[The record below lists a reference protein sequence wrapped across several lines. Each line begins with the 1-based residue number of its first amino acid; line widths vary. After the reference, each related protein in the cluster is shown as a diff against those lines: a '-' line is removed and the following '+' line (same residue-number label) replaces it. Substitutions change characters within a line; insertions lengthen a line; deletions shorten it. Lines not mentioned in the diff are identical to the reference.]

1 MPGLYL
7 RLLPPR
13 PLPPLHPPAA
23 PGRTLLSV
31 PWLRA
36 ARGSPPFSTRD
47 AILRVPLNSETL
59 SMALGRLCGSRDG
72 SAGLWDWNQ
81 TWYTNSPRFTWCFEN
96 TVLAWIPC
104 AYLWICFPFYY
115 SYLRHKN
122 KGYIRMSHIFK
133 IKMVLG
139 FLLVIL
145 CFSNV
150 FFVMWEI
157 SQGIPRTP
165 AFFISP
171 AVLGI
176 TMILAMFLTQAERMM
191 GIRSSGIMLI
201 YWLLTFLSALV
212 IFSSKIQRGLE
223 RGFLEDFFHHVATYL
238 YVSLVLGELVLFCLV
253 DHPPFFSKAVNC
265 SNQCPEASSSF
276 LSKITYWWFSGL
288 VWKGCRQSL
297 GVDDLWSVRKKD
309 SSEEIVAWAEKEWKK
324 YNKRMKQKM
333 ESATFKK
340 SQKTETDTAEA
351 EETEVLLQSE
361 HSQSGPLL
369 QAFWSM
375 FGTYFLLS
383 TLCLV
388 ICDVFLFSIP
398 KILSLFL
405 EFIEDQEAP
414 SWHGYFYA
422 FVLVLLACL
431 QTLFEQRYMYMCL
444 VLGLRLKTAVTGL
457 VYRKILIMSS
467 ASRKTVTVGEIVNL
481 VSVDVQKL
489 MDLIIYF
496 NGTWLAPIRIIICF
510 VFLWQLLGPSALA
523 SIAVFLFLLPLNFM
537 ITKRRSHFQE
547 AQMKHKDER
556 AKLTNAILS
565 DIKVIKLYG
574 WEKTFMEKV
583 HAIRRQELQALK
595 RSQILFSASLA
606 SFHSSTFLIAFVM
619 FAVYTLVDNT
629 HVLDAQKAF
638 VSLTLINILNT
649 AHSFLP
655 FSINAAVQ
663 AKVSLK
669 RLAAFLNL
677 EELNPESSNRNTSDC
692 VPASIIIRNGTFC
705 WSKDTSPCLR
715 RIDLTVPQGSLLAV
729 VGQVGAG
736 KSSLLSALLGDL
748 EKMDGFVTMKGT
760 AAYVPQQAWIQ
771 NASVEDN
778 ILFGKKM
785 DETWFNRVVDA
796 CALQP
801 DLESFPAGQK
811 SEIGEKGINISGGQ
825 KQRVSLARAVYQ
837 RSSIYLLDDPLSA
850 VDAHVGQH
858 IFEHVLGPNGLL
870 KDKTRVLVTHM
881 ISVLHQVDN
890 IVVLVNGMIAEIGS
904 YQELSQRNGAFA
916 EFLQSHN
923 TAEEKACSGFPATG
937 GIRDT
942 VTSRNN
948 PSGDKLLSDNS
959 VKSPAMGR
967 ETIPISQGCTTAEV
981 TEGRLTRGEKTQ
993 RGRVNT
999 SVYAAYLRAA
1009 GLPLCAYIIL
1019 LFTCQQV
1026 LSFFR
1031 GYWLSVWTED
1041 PVHNGTQQYTELR
1054 VGVFGALGV
1063 IQAVVRFVSTAAVF
1077 LGGMSA
1083 SHKLFLQLLRNVARS
1098 PTVFFEETPIGNL
1111 LNRFSKEMDAID
1123 SIIPDKLK
1131 SLLGFL
1137 FNLLEIYLVII
1148 VATPKAAIAIVPLT
1162 AFYAVF
1168 QHFYVTT
1175 SCQLRRLEA
1184 ASRSP
1189 IYSHIS
1195 ETFHGSS
1202 VIRAYK
1208 DQERFI
1214 TKSNSLVDENLRI
1227 CFPGAVADRW
1237 LATNLEFLGNGVVLF
1252 AALFAAIGRTHL
1264 SPGTAGFSIS
1274 YALQITGVLNWMVRS
1289 WTEIENNIVSVER
1302 VSEYSR
1308 TPKEAPWTLNNKLQ
1322 GQVWLTEGRIEFRN
1336 YSLRYRPNLELALK
1350 HINLT
1355 INGKEKIGITG
1366 RTGAGKSTLAA
1377 GLLRLVEAAE
1387 GAILIDGQD
1396 IAQLGLH
1403 DLRMKITV
1411 IPQDPV
1417 LFSGTLRMNLD
1428 PLNQYTD
1435 ADIWTALELTQL
1447 KNFVADLP
1455 EQLEYKC
1462 TDQGEN
1468 LSTGQKQ
1475 LVCLARALLQKAK
1488 VLILDEATAAIDTET
1503 DLQIQSALR
1512 TQFKESTVLTIAH
1525 RINTIMDCDRILVLE
1540 NGQIAEFDT
1549 PKQLIAQKGLFYKL
1563 MEESGL
1569 V

>member
-1 MPGLYL
+1 ACLKYL
-7 RLLPPR
+7 SDPD
-13 PLPPLHPPAA
+13 
-23 PGRTLLSV
+23 S
-31 PWLRA
+31 
-36 ARGSPPFSTRD
+36 
-47 AILRVPLNSETL
+47 SEPC
-59 SMALGRLCGSRDG
+59 SC
-72 SAGLWDWNQ
+72 
-81 TWYTNSPRFTWCFEN
+81 
-96 TVLAWIPC
+96 TVVAWIPC
-104 AYLWICFPFYY
+104 AYLWISFPFYY
-115 SYLRHKN
+115 MYLRYKN
-122 KGYIRMSHIFK
+122 KSYIRMSHIFK
-133 IKMVLG
+133 TKMVLG
-139 FLLVIL
+139 FLLVML

-150 FFVMWEI
+150 FFVLWEI

-176 TMILAMFLTQAERMM
+176 TMILAMFLTQVERMM
-191 GIRSSGIMLI
+191 GIQSSGILLI
-201 YWLLTFLSALV
+201 YWLLSFLSAV
-212 IFSSKIQRGLE
+212 VMFSSKIQHGLE
-223 RGFLEDFFHHVATYL
+223 RGFLEDPFHHVATYL
-238 YVSLVLGELVLFCLV
+238 YVSLVFGELVLFCLV
-253 DHPPFFSKAVNC
+253 DHPPFFSKAVNDPV
-265 SNQCPEASSSF
+265 S
-276 LSKITYWWFSGL
+276 IML
-288 VWKGCRQSL
+288 VWKGYQRSL
-297 GVDDLWSVRKKD
+297 GVDDLWSVRKED
-309 SSEEIVAWAEKEWKK
+309 SSEEIVTWAEKEWKK
-324 YNKRMKQKM
+324 YHKSVSWIQIQKNPWY
-333 ESATFKK
+333 FCI
-340 SQKTETDTAEA
+340 
-351 EETEVLLQSE
+351 
-361 HSQSGPLL
+361 SGISSVRHGFINIL
-369 QAFWSM
+369 
-375 FGTYFLLS
+375 LLS
-383 TLCLV
+383 C
-388 ICDVFLFSIP
+388 
-398 KILSLFL
+398 SLFL

-422 FVLVLLACL
+422 FIMVLLACL
-431 QTLFEQRYMYMCL
+431 QTMFEQRYMYMCL
-444 VLGLRLKTAVTGL
+444 VLGLKLKTVVTGL
-457 VYRKILIMSS
+457 VYRKILIMSN
-467 ASRKTVTVGEIVNL
+467 ASRKAVTVGEIVNL
-481 VSVDVQKL
+481 ISVDVQKL

-510 VFLWQLLGPSALA
+510 VFLWQLLGPSALT

-537 ITKRRSHFQE
+537 ITKKRSHFQVHF
-547 AQMKHKDER
+547 MKHKDER

-583 HAIRRQELQALK
+583 LGIRKQELKALK
-595 RSQILFSASLA
+595 RSQILFSHMVCFFFAP
-606 SFHSSTFLIAFVM
+606 FQIAFVM

-629 HVLDAQKAF
+629 HILDAQKAF

-649 AHSFLP
+649 AHSFLDVSILLNFISVL
-655 FSINAAVQ
+655 FSPYILVQ
-663 AKVSLK
+663 A
-669 RLAAFLNL
+669 
-677 EELNPESSNRNTSDC
+677 
-692 VPASIIIRNGTFC
+692 SITIRNGTFC
-705 WSKDTSPCLR
+705 WSKETSPCLR
-715 RIDLTVPQGSLLAV
+715 RIDLTVPQGSLIAI

-736 KSSLLSALLGDL
+736 KSSLLSALLGEL
-748 EKMDGFVTMKGT
+748 EQTDGCMTMKGT

-778 ILFGKKM
+778 ILFGNEM
-785 DETWFNRVVDA
+785 DEAWFNSVVDA

-825 KQRVSLARAVYQ
+825 KQRVNLARAVYQ
-837 RSSIYLLDDPLSA
+837 KASIYLLDDPLSA

-870 KDKTRVLVTHM
+870 RNKTRVLVTHT
-881 ISVLHQVDN
+881 IGILHQVDN
-890 IVVLVNGMIAEIGS
+890 IVVLVDGMISEIGS
-904 YQELSQRNGAFA
+904 YQELLQRNGAFA
-916 EFLQSHN
+916 EFLHSHS
-923 TAEEKACSGFPATG
+923 TAEEKACSGFPG
-937 GIRDT
+937 
-942 VTSRNN
+942 NL
-948 PSGDKLLSDNS
+948 DKLELFFPDLSVACFLN
-959 VKSPAMGR
+959 
-967 ETIPISQGCTTAEV
+967 
-981 TEGRLTRGEKTQ
+981 
-993 RGRVNT
+993 VNT
-999 SVYAAYLRAA
+999 SIYAAYLKAT
-1009 GLPLCAYIIL
+1009 GIPLCVYIVL
-1019 LFTCQQV
+1019 LFMCQQA

-1031 GYWLSVWTED
+1031 GYWLSMWTND
-1041 PVHNGTQQYTELR
+1041 PVYNGTQQHTELR

-1063 IQAVVRFVSTAAVF
+1063 IQAVCRFVSTAAVL
-1077 LGGMSA
+1077 LGGVIA
-1083 SHKLFLQLLRNVARS
+1083 SHKLFLQLLRNVGRS
-1098 PTVFFEETPIGNL
+1098 PMVFFEQTPIGNL

-1148 VATPKAAIAIVPLT
+1148 VATPKAAMAIVPLT
-1162 AFYAVF
+1162 VFYA
-1168 QHFYVTT
+1168 HFYVIT
-1175 SCQLRRLEA
+1175 SCQLRRMEA

-1214 TKSNSLVDENLRI
+1214 LKSNFLVDENQRI
-1227 CFPGAVADRW
+1227 CFAGAVADRW
-1237 LATNLEFLGNGVVLF
+1237 LATNLEFLGNSIVLF
-1252 AALFAAIGRTHL
+1252 AALFATVGRNHL

-1302 VSEYSR
+1302 VKEYSR
-1308 TPKEAPWTLNNKLQ
+1308 TPKEAPWTLNGKLQ

-1350 HINLT
+1350 CINLT

-1366 RTGAGKSTLAA
+1366 RTGAGKSTLAV

-1403 DLRMKITV
+1403 DLRTKITV

-1455 EQLEYKC
+1455 DQLEYKC
-1462 TDQGEN
+1462 TDRGEN
-1468 LSTGQKQ
+1468 LSAGQKQ

-1488 VLILDEATAAIDTET
+1488 VLILDEATAAVDLET

-1525 RINTIMDCDRILVLE
+1525 RINTIMDCDRILVLD
-1540 NGQIAEFDT
+1540 NGQISEFDT
-1549 PKQLIAQKGLFYKL
+1549 PEQLIAQKGLFYRL

-1569 V
+1569 A

>member
-1 MPGLYL
+1 
-7 RLLPPR
+7 
-13 PLPPLHPPAA
+13 
-23 PGRTLLSV
+23 
-31 PWLRA
+31 
-36 ARGSPPFSTRD
+36 
-47 AILRVPLNSETL
+47 
-59 SMALGRLCGSRDG
+59 
-72 SAGLWDWNQ
+72 DWNQ
-81 TWYTNSPRFTWCFEN
+81 TWYTNTPRFTWCFES
-96 TVLAWIPC
+96 TVIAWIPC
-104 AYLWICFPFYY
+104 VYLWICFPFYY
-115 SYLRHKN
+115 LYLRHKN
-122 KGYIRMSHIFK
+122 KGYIRMSYIFK
-133 IKMVLG
+133 TKMVLG
-139 FLLVIL
+139 FILVIL

-150 FFVMWEI
+150 FFVLWEI
-157 SQGIPRTP
+157 NQRIPRAP

-171 AVLGI
+171 AVVGI
-176 TMILAMFLTQAERMM
+176 TMILALFLTQEERMM
-191 GIRSSGIMLI
+191 GIQSSGILLI
-201 YWLLTFLSALV
+201 YWLLSFMAAV
-212 IFSSKIQRGLE
+212 VMFISKVQRALE
-223 RGFLEDFFHHVATYL
+223 RGFLEDYFRHVTTYL
-238 YVSLVLGELVLFCLV
+238 YASLVLGELVLFCLV
-253 DHPPFFSKAVNC
+253 DHPPFFSKATNNP
-265 SNQCPEASSSF
+265 NQCPEASSSF

-297 GVDDLWSVRKKD
+297 GMDDLWPVRKED
-309 SSEEIVAWAEKEWKK
+309 SSEELVACAQREWKK
-324 YNKRMKQKM
+324 CHSRTQQKV

-340 SQKTETDTAEA
+340 SQKSETGMVEA

-369 QAFWSM
+369 KVFWSM

-383 TLCLV
+383 TVCLV

-398 KILSLFL
+398 KLLSLFL

-422 FVLVLLACL
+422 FTMFLLACV

-457 VYRKILIMSS
+457 VYRKILVMSN
-467 ASRKTVTVGEIVNL
+467 ASRKAATVGEIVNL

-510 VFLWQLLGPSALA
+510 VFLWQLLGPSALT
-523 SIAVFLFLLPLNFM
+523 SIAVFLFLLPLNFI
-537 ITKRRSHFQE
+537 ITKKRSQFQE
-547 AQMKHKDER
+547 TQMKHKDER

-574 WEKTFMEKV
+574 WEKTFMDKV
-583 HAIRRQELQALK
+583 LGIRKQELQALK

-619 FAVYTLVDNT
+619 FAVYTLVNNT

-655 FSINAAVQ
+655 FSINAVVQ
-663 AKVSLK
+663 AKVSLN

-677 EELNPESSNRNTSDC
+677 EELNPESSSRKTSDC
-692 VPASIIIRNGTFC
+692 VQASITIRNGTFR
-705 WSKDTSPCLR
+705 WSKETSPCLR

-736 KSSLLSALLGDL
+736 KSSLLSALLGEL
-748 EKMDGFVTMKGT
+748 EKMDGCMTMKGT

-778 ILFGKKM
+778 ILFGKEM
-785 DETWFNRVVDA
+785 NETWFNRVIDA

-801 DLESFPAGQK
+801 DLESFPAGRK

-825 KQRVSLARAVYQ
+825 KQRVNLARAVYQ
-837 RSSIYLLDDPLSA
+837 VASIYLLDDPLSA

-870 KDKTRVLVTHM
+870 KDKTRVLVTHT
-881 ISVLHQVDN
+881 INILPQVDN
-890 IVVLVNGMIAEIGS
+890 IVFLVDGMISEIGS
-904 YQELSQRNGAFA
+904 YQELLQRNGAFA
-916 EFLQSHN
+916 EFLHSHI
-923 TAEEKACSGFPATG
+923 TAEEKAGTGFPGSSSPREAQYEPDWDLLTSADQQLLKQAVSRIHDSSHSHQEQMKTTAQHEESPIG
-937 GIRDT
+937 SCYCVPA
-942 VTSRNN
+942 VTSAYCNN
-948 PSGDKLLSDNS
+948 IHQLIVIN
-959 VKSPAMGR
+959 
-967 ETIPISQGCTTAEV
+967 
-981 TEGRLTRGEKTQ
+981 
-993 RGRVNT
+993 
-999 SVYAAYLRAA
+999 YLKAT
-1009 GLPLCAYIIL
+1009 GLPLWVYIIL
-1019 LFTCQQV
+1019 LFTCQQAV
-1026 LSFFR
+1026 SFSR
-1031 GYWLSVWTED
+1031 GYWLSMWTDD
-1041 PVHNGTQQYTELR
+1041 PVHNGTQQHTELR

-1063 IQAVVRFVSTAAVF
+1063 IQALSRFASTAAVL
-1077 LGGMSA
+1077 LGGVLA
-1083 SHKLFLQLLRNVARS
+1083 SHKLFLQLLRNVVRS
-1098 PTVFFEETPIGNL
+1098 PMVFFEQTPIGNL
-1111 LNRFSKEMDAID
+1111 LNRFSRDMDAID
-1123 SIIPDKLK
+1123 SVIPDKLK

-1148 VATPKAAIAIVPLT
+1148 VATPRAAMAIVPLT
-1162 AFYAVF
+1162 VLYAAF
-1168 QHFYVTT
+1168 QHFYVIT
-1175 SCQLRRLEA
+1175 SCQLRRIEA
-1184 ASRSP
+1184 ARRSP

-1195 ETFHGSS
+1195 ETFQGSS

-1214 TKSNSLVDENLRI
+1214 LKSNFLVDENQCI

-1237 LATNLEFLGNGVVLF
+1237 LATNLEFLGNGIVLF
-1252 AALFAAIGRTHL
+1252 AALFATMGRTHL
-1264 SPGTAGFSIS
+1264 SPGAAGFSIS

-1302 VSEYSR
+1302 VREYLR
-1308 TPKEAPWTLNNKLQ
+1308 TPKEAPWTLDGKLHSQ
-1322 GQVWLTEGRIEFRN
+1322 GWLTEGRIEFRN
-1336 YSLRYRPNLELALK
+1336 YSLRYRPDLELALK
-1350 HINLT
+1350 NINLT
-1355 INGKEKIGITG
+1355 INGQEKIGITG
-1366 RTGAGKSTLAA
+1366 RTGAGKSTLAV

-1387 GAILIDGQD
+1387 GAILIDGVD
-1396 IAQLGLH
+1396 ITQLGLH
-1403 DLRMKITV
+1403 DLRTKITV

-1417 LFSGTLRMNLD
+1417 LFSGSLRMNLD
-1428 PLNQYTD
+1428 PLNRYTD

-1455 EQLEYKC
+1455 DQLEYKC

-1488 VLILDEATAAIDTET
+1488 ILILDEATGAVDLET
-1503 DLQIQSALR
+1503 DLQIQSTLKM
-1512 TQFKESTVLTIAH
+1512 QFKDSTVLTIAH
-1525 RINTIMDCDRILVLE
+1525 RINTVMDCDRILVLE

-1549 PKQLIAQKGLFYKL
+1549 LEHLIAQKGLFYRL

-1569 V
+1569 

>member
-1 MPGLYL
+1 
-7 RLLPPR
+7 
-13 PLPPLHPPAA
+13 
-23 PGRTLLSV
+23 
-31 PWLRA
+31 
-36 ARGSPPFSTRD
+36 
-47 AILRVPLNSETL
+47 
-59 SMALGRLCGSRDG
+59 
-72 SAGLWDWNQ
+72 DWNQ
-81 TWYTNSPRFTWCFEN
+81 TWYANTPRFTWCFES
-96 TVLAWIPC
+96 TVIAWIPC

-115 SYLRHKN
+115 LYLRHKN

-133 IKMVLG
+133 TKMVLG
-139 FLLVIL
+139 FILVIL

-150 FFVMWEI
+150 FFVLWEI
-157 SQGIPRTP
+157 SQGIPRAP
-165 AFFISP
+165 AFFVSP
-171 AVLGI
+171 AVVGI
-176 TMILAMFLTQAERMM
+176 TMILAMFLTQVERMM
-191 GIRSSGIMLI
+191 GIQSSGVMLI
-201 YWLLTFLSALV
+201 YWLLSFMAAV
-212 IFSSKIQRGLE
+212 VMFSSKVQHALE
-223 RGFLEDFFHHVATYL
+223 RGFQEDHFHHVTTYL
-238 YVSLVLGELVLFCLV
+238 YASLVLGELVLFCLV
-253 DHPPFFSKAVNC
+253 DHPPFFSKAVNNP
-265 SNQCPEASSSF
+265 NQCPESSSSF
-276 LSKITYWWFSGL
+276 LSKITYWWLSGL
-288 VWKGCRQSL
+288 VWKGCQQSL
-297 GVDDLWSVRKKD
+297 GVDDLWSVRKED
-309 SSEEIVAWAEKEWKK
+309 SSEEIVAWAEREWKK
-324 YNKRMKQKM
+324 CHSRTQQKI

-340 SQKTETDTAEA
+340 GQKSKTGTAEA

-369 QAFWSM
+369 KAFWSM

-383 TLCLV
+383 TVCLV

-398 KILSLFL
+398 RLLSLFL

-422 FVLVLLACL
+422 FTMFILACL

-457 VYRKILIMSS
+457 VYRKILVMSN
-467 ASRKTVTVGEIVNL
+467 ASRKAATVGEIVNL

-510 VFLWQLLGPSALA
+510 VFLWQLLGPSALT
-523 SIAVFLFLLPLNFM
+523 SIAVFLFLLPLNFV
-537 ITKRRSHFQE
+537 ITKKRSQFQE
-547 AQMKHKDER
+547 TQMTHKDER
-556 AKLTNAILS
+556 AKLTNAVLS
-565 DIKVIKLYG
+565 NIKVIKLYG
-574 WEKTFMEKV
+574 WEKSFMEKV
-583 HAIRRQELQALK
+583 IGIRKQELQALK

-663 AKVSLK
+663 AKVSLN

-677 EELNPESSNRNTSDC
+677 KELNPESWSRNTSNC
-692 VPASIIIRNGTFC
+692 VQASITIRNGTFC
-705 WSKDTSPCLR
+705 WSKETSPCLR

-729 VGQVGAG
+729 VGRVGAG
-736 KSSLLSALLGDL
+736 KSSLLSALLGEL
-748 EKMDGFVTMKGT
+748 EKTDGCVTMRDT

-778 ILFGKKM
+778 ILFGKEM
-785 DETWFNRVVDA
+785 DETWFNRVIDA

-825 KQRVSLARAVYQ
+825 KQRVNLARAVYQ
-837 RSSIYLLDDPLSA
+837 KASIYLLDDPLSA

-870 KDKTRVLVTHM
+870 KDKTRVLVTHTTT
-881 ISVLHQVDN
+881 ILPQVDN
-890 IVVLVNGMIAEIGS
+890 IVFLVDGMISEIGS
-904 YQELSQRNGAFA
+904 YEELLQRNEAFA
-916 EFLQSHN
+916 EFLHSHIA
-923 TAEEKACSGFPATG
+923 AEEKAGTGFPAIG
-937 GIRDT
+937 DT
-942 VTSRNN
+942 KGTIISRNGQ
-948 PSGDKLLSDNS
+948 PQEQLFSDNS
-959 VKSPAMGR
+959 VKSSAMGR
-967 ETIPISQGCTTAEV
+967 DTIPISPDCTTAAA
-981 TEGRLTRGEKTQ
+981 TKGRLTKGEKTQ
-993 RGRVNT
+993 HSRVNT
-999 SVYAAYLRAA
+999 SIYAAYLKAA

-1019 LFTCQQV
+1019 LFTCQQAV
-1026 LSFFR
+1026 SFSR
-1031 GYWLSVWTED
+1031 GYWLSVWTDD
-1041 PVHNGTQQYTELR
+1041 PVYNGTQQHPELR

-1063 IQAVVRFVSTAAVF
+1063 VQALGRFVSTAAVL
-1077 LGGMSA
+1077 LGGVLA

-1098 PTVFFEETPIGNL
+1098 PMVFFEQTPIGNL
-1111 LNRFSKEMDAID
+1111 LNRFSREMDAID
-1123 SIIPDKLK
+1123 SVIPDKLK

-1137 FNLLEIYLVII
+1137 FNMLEIYLVII
-1148 VATPKAAIAIVPLT
+1148 VATPRAAMAIVPLT
-1162 AFYAVF
+1162 VLYAAF
-1168 QHFYVTT
+1168 QHFYVVT
-1175 SCQLRRLEA
+1175 SCQLRRIEA

-1195 ETFHGSS
+1195 ETFQGSS

-1208 DQERFI
+1208 DQQRFI
-1214 TKSNSLVDENLRI
+1214 LKSNFLVDENQRI

-1237 LATNLEFLGNGVVLF
+1237 LATNLEFLGNGIVLF
-1252 AALFAAIGRTHL
+1252 AALFVAMGRTHL

-1302 VSEYSR
+1302 VREYLR
-1308 TPKEAPWTLNNKLQ
+1308 TPKEAPWTQNGKLQ

-1336 YSLRYRPNLELALK
+1336 YSLRYRPNLEFALK
-1350 HINLT
+1350 HVNLT
-1355 INGKEKIGITG
+1355 INGQEKVGITG
-1366 RTGAGKSTLAA
+1366 RTGAGKSTLAV

-1387 GAILIDGQD
+1387 GAILIDGLD

-1403 DLRMKITV
+1403 ELRTKITV

-1417 LFSGTLRMNLD
+1417 LFSGSLRMNLD

-1447 KNFVADLP
+1447 KSFVADLP
-1455 EQLEYKC
+1455 DQLEYQC

-1475 LVCLARALLQKAK
+1475 LVCLARAVLRKAK
-1488 VLILDEATAAIDTET
+1488 ILILDEATAAVDLET
-1503 DLQIQSALR
+1503 DLQIQSTLR
-1512 TQFKESTVLTIAH
+1512 TQFKYSTVLTIAH

-1540 NGQIAEFDT
+1540 DGQIAEFDT
-1549 PKQLIAQKGLFYKL
+1549 LEHLIAQKGLFYRL

-1569 V
+1569 A

>member
-1 MPGLYL
+1 M
-7 RLLPPR
+7 
-13 PLPPLHPPAA
+13 AA
-23 PGRTLLSV
+23 GG
-31 PWLRA
+31 W
-36 ARGSPPFSTRD
+36 
-47 AILRVPLNSETL
+47 
-59 SMALGRLCGSRDG
+59 LCGSPEG
-72 SAGLWDWNQ
+72 SGGLGDWNQ
-81 TWYTNSPRFTWCFEN
+81 TWYAKTPRFTWCFEK
-96 TVLAWIPC
+96 TVIAWIPC
-104 AYLWICFPFYY
+104 AYLWISFPFYY
-115 SYLRHKN
+115 LYLRYKN

-133 IKMVLG
+133 TKMVLG
-139 FLLVIL
+139 FLLVVL

-150 FFVMWEI
+150 FFVLWEI
-157 SQGIPRTP
+157 NQGIARTP

-176 TMILAMFLTQAERMM
+176 TMILALFLTQAERMM
-191 GIRSSGIMLI
+191 GIQSSGILLI
-201 YWLLTFLSALV
+201 YWLLSFLSAV
-212 IFSSKIQRGLE
+212 VMFSSKIQHGLE
-223 RGFLEDFFHHVATYL
+223 RGFLEDPFHHVATYL

-253 DHPPFFSKAVNC
+253 DHPPFFSKAVNDP
-265 SNQCPEASSSF
+265 NQCPEASSSF
-276 LSKITYWWFSGL
+276 LSKITYWWLSGL
-288 VWKGCRQSL
+288 VWKGCQRSL
-297 GVDDLWSVRKKD
+297 GMGDLWSVRKED
-309 SSEEIVAWAEKEWKK
+309 SSEEIVTWAEKEWKK
-324 YNKRMKQKM
+324 YHSRTKQNK

-340 SQKTETDTAEA
+340 GQKSETGITEA

-361 HSQSGPLL
+361 YSQSRPLL
-369 QAFWSM
+369 KAFWSM
-375 FGTYFLLS
+375 FGTYFLLG

-398 KILSLFL
+398 KTLSLFL

-414 SWHGYFYA
+414 VWHGYFYA
-422 FVLVLLACL
+422 FIMVLLACL

-457 VYRKILIMSS
+457 VYRKILMMSN
-467 ASRKTVTVGEIVNL
+467 ASRKAVTVGKIVNL

-510 VFLWQLLGPSALA
+510 VFLWQLLGPSALT

-537 ITKRRSHFQE
+537 ITKKRSHFQE

-583 HAIRRQELQALK
+583 LGIRKQELQALK

-606 SFHSSTFLIAFVM
+606 SFNSSTFLIAFVM

-655 FSINAAVQ
+655 FSINAVVQ
-663 AKVSLK
+663 AKVSLN

-677 EELNPESSNRNTSDC
+677 EELNPESSKRNTSDC
-692 VPASIIIRNGTFC
+692 VHASITIRNGTFC
-705 WSKDTSPCLR
+705 WSKETSPCLR
-715 RIDLTVPQGSLLAV
+715 RIDLTVPQGSLLAI
-729 VGQVGAG
+729 VGPVGAG
-736 KSSLLSALLGDL
+736 KSSLLSALLGEL
-748 EKMDGFVTMKGT
+748 EQMDGCVTMKGT

-778 ILFGKKM
+778 ILFGNEM
-785 DETWFNRVVDA
+785 DEAWFNSVVDA

-825 KQRVSLARAVYQ
+825 KQRVNLARAVYQ
-837 RSSIYLLDDPLSA
+837 KASIYLLDDPLSA

-870 KDKTRVLVTHM
+870 KDKTRVLVTHT
-881 ISVLHQVDN
+881 IGILHQVDN
-890 IVVLVNGMIAEIGS
+890 IVVLVDGMISEIGS
-904 YQELSQRNGAFA
+904 YQELLQRNGAFA
-916 EFLQSHN
+916 EFLHSHV
-923 TAEEKACSGFPATG
+923 TAEEKACSGFPAIGDTSS
-937 GIRDT
+937 T
-942 VTSRNN
+942 VTSRTC
-948 PSGDKLLSDNS
+948 PSQENFFSNNS
-959 VKSPAMGR
+959 VKSSAMGK
-967 ETIPISQGCTTAEV
+967 ETTPVSQDCTAA
-981 TEGRLTRGEKTQ
+981 TEGRLTMEEKTQ
-993 RGRVNT
+993 HGRVNT
-999 SVYAAYLRAA
+999 SIYAAYLKAT
-1009 GLPLCAYIIL
+1009 GIPLCVYIVL
-1019 LFTCQQV
+1019 LFTCQQA

-1031 GYWLSVWTED
+1031 GYWLSMWTND
-1041 PVHNGTQQYTELR
+1041 PVYNGTQQHTELR

-1063 IQAVVRFVSTAAVF
+1063 IQAISRFVSTAAVL
-1077 LGGMSA
+1077 LGGVIA
-1083 SHKLFLQLLRNVARS
+1083 SHKLFLQLLRNTGRS
-1098 PTVFFEETPIGNL
+1098 PMVFFDQTPIGNL
-1111 LNRFSKEMDAID
+1111 LNRFSKEIDAID

-1148 VATPKAAIAIVPLT
+1148 VATPKTATAIVPLT
-1162 AFYAVF
+1162 IFYAVF
-1168 QHFYVTT
+1168 QHFYVIT

-1202 VIRAYK
+1202 VIRAYE

-1214 TKSNSLVDENLRI
+1214 LKSNFLVDENQRI
-1227 CFPGAVADRW
+1227 CFAGAVADRW
-1237 LATNLEFLGNGVVLF
+1237 LATNLEFLGNGIVLF
-1252 AALFAAIGRTHL
+1252 AALFATVGRKHL

-1302 VSEYSR
+1302 VREYSR
-1308 TPKEAPWTLNNKLQ
+1308 TPKEAPWTLNGRLQ
-1322 GQVWLTEGRIEFRN
+1322 DQVWLTEGRIEFRN

-1350 HINLT
+1350 CINLT

-1366 RTGAGKSTLAA
+1366 RTGAGKSTLAV

-1396 IAQLGLH
+1396 ITQLGLH
-1403 DLRMKITV
+1403 DLRTKITV
-1411 IPQDPV
+1411 IPQE
-1417 LFSGTLRMNLD
+1417 LFVSLCSGSRFVF
-1428 PLNQYTD
+1428 
-1435 ADIWTALELTQL
+1435 WHS
-1447 KNFVADLP
+1447 KN
-1455 EQLEYKC
+1455 
-1462 TDQGEN
+1462 
-1468 LSTGQKQ
+1468 
-1475 LVCLARALLQKAK
+1475 
-1488 VLILDEATAAIDTET
+1488 
-1503 DLQIQSALR
+1503 
-1512 TQFKESTVLTIAH
+1512 ES
-1525 RINTIMDCDRILVLE
+1525 
-1540 NGQIAEFDT
+1540 
-1549 PKQLIAQKGLFYKL
+1549 
-1563 MEESGL
+1563 
-1569 V
+1569 

>member
-1 MPGLYL
+1 
-7 RLLPPR
+7 
-13 PLPPLHPPAA
+13 
-23 PGRTLLSV
+23 
-31 PWLRA
+31 
-36 ARGSPPFSTRD
+36 
-47 AILRVPLNSETL
+47 
-59 SMALGRLCGSRDG
+59 
-72 SAGLWDWNQ
+72 DWNQ
-81 TWYTNSPRFTWCFEN
+81 TWYTKTPRFTWCFEN
-96 TVLAWIPC
+96 TVIAWVPC

-115 SYLRHKN
+115 LYLRHKN
-122 KGYIRMSHIFK
+122 RGYIRMSHIFK
-133 IKMVLG
+133 TKMVLG

-150 FFVMWEI
+150 FFVLWEI

-176 TMILAMFLTQAERMM
+176 TMILAMFLTQVERMM
-191 GIRSSGIMLI
+191 GIQSSGILLI
-201 YWLLTFLSALV
+201 YWLLSFLSAV
-212 IFSSKIQRGLE
+212 MMFSSKIQYGLE
-223 RGFLEDFFHHVATYL
+223 RGFLEDPFHHVATYL
-238 YVSLVLGELVLFCLV
+238 YASLVLGELVLFCLV
-253 DHPPFFSKAVNC
+253 DHPPFFSKAVNNP
-265 SNQCPEASSSF
+265 NQCPEASSSF

-288 VWKGCRQSL
+288 VWKGYQQSL
-297 GVDDLWSVRKKD
+297 GVDDLWSVREED
-309 SSEEIVAWAEKEWKK
+309 SSEEIVAWAEREWKK
-324 YNKRMKQKM
+324 YHSRTKQNV

-340 SQKTETDTAEA
+340 SQKSETDTAEA
-351 EETEVLLQSE
+351 EETEVLLQSQY
-361 HSQSGPLL
+361 SRSGPLL
-369 QAFWSM
+369 KAFWSM

-388 ICDVFLFSIP
+388 ICDIFLFSIP

-422 FVLVLLACL
+422 FIMALLACL

-457 VYRKILIMSS
+457 VYRKILIMSN
-467 ASRKTVTVGEIVNL
+467 ASRKAVTAGEIVNL

-510 VFLWQLLGPSALA
+510 VFLWQLLGPSALT

-537 ITKRRSHFQE
+537 ITKKRSHFQE

-583 HAIRRQELQALK
+583 LGIRKQELQALK

-663 AKVSLK
+663 AKVSLN

-692 VPASIIIRNGTFC
+692 GELLIQASITIRNGTFC
-705 WSKDTSPCLR
+705 WSKETSPCLR

-736 KSSLLSALLGDL
+736 KSSLLSALLGEL
-748 EKMDGFVTMKGT
+748 EKMDGCMTVKGT

-778 ILFGKKM
+778 ILFGNEM

-825 KQRVSLARAVYQ
+825 KQRVNLARAVYQ
-837 RSSIYLLDDPLSA
+837 KASIYLLDDPLSA

-881 ISVLHQVDN
+881 ISILHQVDN
-890 IVVLVNGMIAEIGS
+890 IVVLVDGMISEIGS
-904 YQELSQRNGAFA
+904 YQELLQRNGAFA
-916 EFLQSHN
+916 EFLHSHI
-923 TAEEKACSGFPATG
+923 TAEETACPAFPG
-937 GIRDT
+937 
-942 VTSRNN
+942 N
-948 PSGDKLLSDNS
+948 PNELEFDNS
-959 VKSPAMGR
+959 VRSSAMGR
-967 ETIPISQGCTTAEV
+967 ETIPVSQDCATAAA
-981 TEGRLTRGEKTQ
+981 TEGRLTKGEKTQ
-993 RGRVNT
+993 HGRVNT
-999 SVYAAYLRAA
+999 SIYAAYLKAT
-1009 GLPLCAYIIL
+1009 GLPLCVYIIL
-1019 LFTCQQV
+1019 LFTCQQAV
-1026 LSFFR
+1026 SFSR
-1031 GYWLSVWTED
+1031 GYWLSMWTND
-1041 PVHNGTQQYTELR
+1041 PVHNGTQQHTELR

-1063 IQAVVRFVSTAAVF
+1063 IQALGRFVSIAAVL
-1077 LGGMSA
+1077 LGGVLA
-1083 SHKLFLQLLRNVARS
+1083 SHKLFLQLLRNVGRS
-1098 PTVFFEETPIGNL
+1098 PMVFFEQTPIGNL
-1111 LNRFSKEMDAID
+1111 LNRFSREMDAID
-1123 SIIPDKLK
+1123 SVIPDKLK

-1148 VATPKAAIAIVPLT
+1148 VATPKAAMAIVPLT
-1162 AFYAVF
+1162 VFYAVF
-1168 QHFYVTT
+1168 QHFYVIT
-1175 SCQLRRLEA
+1175 SCQLRRMES

-1195 ETFHGSS
+1195 ETFQGSS

-1214 TKSNSLVDENLRI
+1214 LKINFLVDENQRI

-1237 LATNLEFLGNGVVLF
+1237 LATNLEFLGNGIVLF

-1264 SPGTAGFSIS
+1264 SPGIAGFSIS

-1302 VSEYSR
+1302 VREYSR
-1308 TPKEAPWTLNNKLQ
+1308 TPKEAPWTLNGKLQ
-1322 GQVWLTEGRIEFRN
+1322 SQVWLTEGRIEFRN

-1350 HINLT
+1350 HVNLT
-1355 INGKEKIGITG
+1355 INGREKIGITG
-1366 RTGAGKSTLAA
+1366 RTGAGKSTLAV

-1403 DLRMKITV
+1403 DLRTKITV

-1435 ADIWTALELTQL
+1435 ADIWTTLELTQL

-1455 EQLEYKC
+1455 NQLEYKC
-1462 TDQGEN
+1462 TDRGEN

-1488 VLILDEATAAIDTET
+1488 VLILDEATAAIDLET
-1503 DLQIQSALR
+1503 DLQIQSTLR

-1525 RINTIMDCDRILVLE
+1525 RINTIVDCDRILVLE
-1540 NGQIAEFDT
+1540 NGRIAEFDT
-1549 PKQLIAQKGLFYKL
+1549 PEQLIAQKGLFYRL

-1569 V
+1569 A

>member
-1 MPGLYL
+1 
-7 RLLPPR
+7 
-13 PLPPLHPPAA
+13 AA
-23 PGRTLLSV
+23 GG
-31 PWLRA
+31 A
-36 ARGSPPFSTRD
+36 
-47 AILRVPLNSETL
+47 
-59 SMALGRLCGSRDG
+59 LCGSREG

-81 TWYTNSPRFTWCFEN
+81 TWYTNTPGFTWCFES
-96 TVLAWIPC
+96 TVIAWIPC

-115 SYLRHKN
+115 LYLRHKN

-133 IKMVLG
+133 TKMVLG
-139 FLLVIL
+139 FILVIL

-150 FFVMWEI
+150 FFALWEI
-157 SQGIPRTP
+157 SQGIPRAP

-171 AVLGI
+171 AMVGI
-176 TMILAMFLTQAERMM
+176 TMILALFLTQVERMM
-191 GIRSSGIMLI
+191 GIQSSGILLI
-201 YWLLTFLSALV
+201 YWLLSFVAAV
-212 IFSSKIQRGLE
+212 VMFSSKVQHALK
-223 RGFLEDFFHHVATYL
+223 RGFLEDHFRHVTTYL
-238 YVSLVLGELVLFCLV
+238 YATLVLGELVLFCLV
-253 DHPPFFSKAVNC
+253 DHPPFFSKAVKNP
-265 SNQCPEASSSF
+265 NQCPEASTSF

-288 VWKGCRQSL
+288 VWKGCQQSL
-297 GVDDLWSVRKKD
+297 GVDDLWPVRKED
-309 SSEEIVAWAEKEWKK
+309 SSEEIVAWAEREWKK
-324 YNKRMKQKM
+324 CHSRTQQKM

-340 SQKTETDTAEA
+340 GQKSETGITEA
-351 EETEVLLQSE
+351 EETEVLLQPE

-369 QAFWSM
+369 KAFWSM

-383 TLCLV
+383 TVCLV

-398 KILSLFL
+398 KLLSLFL

-422 FVLVLLACL
+422 FTMFLLACL

-457 VYRKILIMSS
+457 VYRKILVMSN
-467 ASRKTVTVGEIVNL
+467 ASRKAATVGEIVNL
-481 VSVDVQKL
+481 ISVDIQKL

-510 VFLWQLLGPSALA
+510 VFLWQLLGPSALT
-523 SIAVFLFLLPLNFM
+523 SIAVFFFLLPLNFV
-537 ITKRRSHFQE
+537 ITKKRSQFQE
-547 AQMKHKDER
+547 TQMKHKDER

-583 HAIRRQELQALK
+583 LGIRKQELQALK

-663 AKVSLK
+663 AKVSLN

-677 EELNPESSNRNTSDC
+677 EELNPESSSRNTSDC
-692 VPASIIIRNGTFC
+692 GKLFLQASITIRNGTFC
-705 WSKDTSPCLR
+705 WSKETSCLR

-736 KSSLLSALLGDL
+736 KSSLLSALLGEL
-748 EKMDGFVTMKGT
+748 EKTDGCVTMKGT

-778 ILFGKKM
+778 ILFGKEM
-785 DETWFNRVVDA
+785 DETWFNTVIDA

-801 DLESFPAGQK
+801 DLKSFPAGQK

-825 KQRVSLARAVYQ
+825 KQRVNLARAVYQ
-837 RSSIYLLDDPLSA
+837 KASIYLLDDPLSA
-850 VDAHVGQH
+850 VDACVGQH
-858 IFEHVLGPNGLL
+858 IFEHVLGRNGLL
-870 KDKTRVLVTHM
+870 KDKTRVLVTHT
-881 ISVLHQVDN
+881 INILPQVDN
-890 IVVLVNGMIAEIGS
+890 IVLLVDGTISEIGS
-904 YQELSQRNGAFA
+904 YQELLQKNGAFA
-916 EFLQSHN
+916 EFLHSHI
-923 TAEEKACSGFPATG
+923 TAEEKAGAGFPAIG
-937 GIRDT
+937 DT
-942 VTSRNN
+942 KGTITSRNGQ
-948 PSGDKLLSDNS
+948 SQEKIFSDNS
-959 VKSPAMGR
+959 VKSSAMGR
-967 ETIPISQGCTTAEV
+967 ETISVSQDCTTAAA
-981 TEGRLTRGEKTQ
+981 TKGRLTKGEKTQ
-993 RGRVNT
+993 HGRVNT
-999 SVYAAYLRAA
+999 SIYAAYLKAT
-1009 GLPLCAYIIL
+1009 GLPLCVYIIL
-1019 LFTCQQV
+1019 LFTCQQAV
-1026 LSFFR
+1026 SFSR
-1031 GYWLSVWTED
+1031 GYWLSMWTDD
-1041 PVHNGTQQYTELR
+1041 PVHNGTQQHTELR

-1063 IQAVVRFVSTAAVF
+1063 IQALGRFASTAAVL
-1077 LGGMSA
+1077 LGGVLA

-1098 PTVFFEETPIGNL
+1098 PIVFFEQTPIGNL

-1123 SIIPDKLK
+1123 SVIPDKLK

-1148 VATPKAAIAIVPLT
+1148 VATPRAAMAVVPLT
-1162 AFYAVF
+1162 VLYAAF
-1168 QHFYVTT
+1168 QHFYVIT
-1175 SCQLRRLEA
+1175 SCQLRRIEA

-1195 ETFHGSS
+1195 ETFQGSS

-1208 DQERFI
+1208 DQKRFI
-1214 TKSNSLVDENLRI
+1214 LKSNFLVDENQRI

-1237 LATNLEFLGNGVVLF
+1237 LATNLEFLGNGIVLF
-1252 AALFAAIGRTHL
+1252 AALFAAMGRTHL

-1302 VSEYSR
+1302 VREYLR
-1308 TPKEAPWTLNNKLQ
+1308 TPKEAPWTLNGKLQ

-1350 HINLT
+1350 HVNLT
-1355 INGKEKIGITG
+1355 INGQEKIGITG
-1366 RTGAGKSTLAA
+1366 RTGAGKSTLAV

-1387 GAILIDGQD
+1387 GAILIDGLD

-1403 DLRMKITV
+1403 DLRNKITV

-1417 LFSGTLRMNLD
+1417 LFSGSLRMNLD
-1428 PLNQYTD
+1428 PLNRYTD

-1455 EQLEYKC
+1455 DQLEYKC

-1475 LVCLARALLQKAK
+1475 LVCLARALLWKAK
-1488 VLILDEATAAIDTET
+1488 ILILDEATAAVDLET
-1503 DLQIQSALR
+1503 DLQIQSTLR
-1512 TQFKESTVLTIAH
+1512 AQFKDSTVLTIAH

-1540 NGQIAEFDT
+1540 NGEIAEFDT
-1549 PKQLIAQKGLFYKL
+1549 LEHLIAQKGLFYRL

-1569 V
+1569 A

>member
-1 MPGLYL
+1 
-7 RLLPPR
+7 
-13 PLPPLHPPAA
+13 
-23 PGRTLLSV
+23 RTLLAV
-31 PWLRA
+31 L
-36 ARGSPPFSTRD
+36 
-47 AILRVPLNSETL
+47 
-59 SMALGRLCGSRDG
+59 SRDG
-72 SAGLWDWNQ
+72 SRPRWSGKGDWNQ
-81 TWYTNSPRFTWCFEN
+81 TWHANTPRFTWCFEK
-96 TVLAWIPC
+96 TVIAWIPC
-104 AYLWICFPFYY
+104 AYLWISFPFYY
-115 SYLRHKN
+115 MYLRYKN

-133 IKMVLG
+133 TKMVLG

-150 FFVMWEI
+150 FFVLWEI
-157 SQGIPRTP
+157 SQGVPRTP
-165 AFFISP
+165 AFVISP

-191 GIRSSGIMLI
+191 GIQSSGILLI
-201 YWLLTFLSALV
+201 YWLLSFLSAV
-212 IFSSKIQRGLE
+212 VMFSSKIQHGLE
-223 RGFLEDFFHHVATYL
+223 KGFLEDPFHHVATYL

-253 DHPPFFSKAVNC
+253 DHPPFFSKAVNDP
-265 SNQCPEASSSF
+265 NQCPEASSSF
-276 LSKITYWWFSGL
+276 LSKITYWWLSGL
-288 VWKGCRQSL
+288 VWKGYQQSL
-297 GVDDLWSVRKKD
+297 GVDDLWSVRKED
-309 SSEEIVAWAEKEWKK
+309 SSEEIVTWAEKEWKK
-324 YNKRMKQKM
+324 YHSRTKQNK

-340 SQKTETDTAEA
+340 RQKSETSITEA

-361 HSQSGPLL
+361 YSQKRIQKNPWYFCIFGISSVRHGFINILL
-369 QAFWSM
+369 VS
-375 FGTYFLLS
+375 
-383 TLCLV
+383 C
-388 ICDVFLFSIP
+388 
-398 KILSLFL
+398 SLFL

-422 FVLVLLACL
+422 FIMVLLACL

-457 VYRKILIMSS
+457 VYRKILIMSN
-467 ASRKTVTVGEIVNL
+467 ASRKAVTVGEIVNL

-510 VFLWQLLGPSALA
+510 VFLWQLLGPSALT

-537 ITKRRSHFQE
+537 ITKKRSHFQVHF
-547 AQMKHKDER
+547 MKHKDER

-583 HAIRRQELQALK
+583 LGIRKQELQALK
-595 RSQILFSASLA
+595 RSQILFSQMVCFFFAP
-606 SFHSSTFLIAFVM
+606 FQIAFVM

-655 FSINAAVQ
+655 FSINAVVQ
-663 AKVSLK
+663 VNC
-669 RLAAFLNL
+669 RLCFFFFFEFCLFSFQKAYIKGGQRLIGAGCSFL
-677 EELNPESSNRNTSDC
+677 C
-692 VPASIIIRNGTFC
+692 
-705 WSKDTSPCLR
+705 
-715 RIDLTVPQGSLLAV
+715 RIDLTVPQGSLLAI

-736 KSSLLSALLGDL
+736 KSSLLSALLGEL
-748 EKMDGFVTMKGT
+748 EQMDGCVTMKGT

-778 ILFGKKM
+778 ILFGNEM
-785 DETWFNRVVDA
+785 DEAWFNSVVDA

-825 KQRVSLARAVYQ
+825 KQRVNLARAVYQ
-837 RSSIYLLDDPLSA
+837 KASIYLLDDPLSA

-858 IFEHVLGPNGLL
+858 IFEHVLGPSGLL
-870 KDKTRVLVTHM
+870 KDKTRVLVTHT
-881 ISVLHQVDN
+881 IGILHQVDN
-890 IVVLVNGMIAEIGS
+890 IVVLVDGMISEIGS
-904 YQELSQRNGAFA
+904 YQELLQRNGAFA
-916 EFLQSHN
+916 EFLHSHI
-923 TAEEKACSGFPATG
+923 TAEENACSGFPG
-937 GIRDT
+937 NPNELELFFPDLS
-942 VTSRNN
+942 VTCFLN
-948 PSGDKLLSDNS
+948 
-959 VKSPAMGR
+959 
-967 ETIPISQGCTTAEV
+967 
-981 TEGRLTRGEKTQ
+981 
-993 RGRVNT
+993 VNT
-999 SVYAAYLRAA
+999 SIYAAYLKAA
-1009 GLPLCAYIIL
+1009 GIPLCVYIIL
-1019 LFTCQQV
+1019 LFTCQQA

-1031 GYWLSVWTED
+1031 GYWLSMWTND
-1041 PVHNGTQQYTELR
+1041 PVYNGTQQHTELR

-1063 IQAVVRFVSTAAVF
+1063 IQAVCRFVSTAAVL
-1077 LGGMSA
+1077 LGGVIA
-1083 SHKLFLQLLRNVARS
+1083 SHKLFLQLLRNVGRS
-1098 PTVFFEETPIGNL
+1098 PMVFFEQTPIGNL
-1111 LNRFSKEMDAID
+1111 LNRFSREMDAID

-1148 VATPKAAIAIVPLT
+1148 VATPKAAMAIVPLT
-1162 AFYAVF
+1162 VFYAVF
-1168 QHFYVTT
+1168 QHFYVVT
-1175 SCQLRRLEA
+1175 SCQLRRMDA

-1214 TKSNSLVDENLRI
+1214 LKSNFLVDENQRI
-1227 CFPGAVADRW
+1227 CFAGAVADRW
-1237 LATNLEFLGNGVVLF
+1237 LATNLEFLGNGIVLF
-1252 AALFAAIGRTHL
+1252 AALFATVGRKHL

-1302 VSEYSR
+1302 VREYSR
-1308 TPKEAPWTLNNKLQ
+1308 TPKEAPWTLNGKLQ

-1350 HINLT
+1350 HINLS
-1355 INGKEKIGITG
+1355 IKGKEKIGITG
-1366 RTGAGKSTLAA
+1366 RTGAGKSTLAV

-1403 DLRMKITV
+1403 DLRTKITV

-1435 ADIWTALELTQL
+1435 ADIWTALEVTQL

-1455 EQLEYKC
+1455 DQLEYKC
-1462 TDQGEN
+1462 TDRGEN
-1468 LSTGQKQ
+1468 LSAGQKQ

-1488 VLILDEATAAIDTET
+1488 VLILDEATAAVDLET
-1503 DLQIQSALR
+1503 DLQIQSTLR

-1525 RINTIMDCDRILVLE
+1525 RINTIMDCDRILVLD
-1540 NGQIAEFDT
+1540 NGQISEFNT
-1549 PKQLIAQKGLFYKL
+1549 PEQLIAQKGLFYRL

-1569 V
+1569 A

>member
-1 MPGLYL
+1 M
-7 RLLPPR
+7 
-13 PLPPLHPPAA
+13 AA
-23 PGRTLLSV
+23 
-31 PWLRA
+31 
-36 ARGSPPFSTRD
+36 
-47 AILRVPLNSETL
+47 
-59 SMALGRLCGSRDG
+59 GRLCGS
-72 SAGLWDWNQ
+72 STGLWDWNQ
-81 TWYTNSPRFTWCFEN
+81 TLYTNSPRFTWCFEN

-115 SYLRHKN
+115 LYLRRKN

-150 FFVMWEI
+150 FFVLWEI

-176 TMILAMFLTQAERMM
+176 TTILAMFLTQAERMM
-191 GIRSSGIMLI
+191 GIQSSGIMLI

-212 IFSSKIQRGLE
+212 MFSSKIQHGLE

-238 YVSLVLGELVLFCLV
+238 YASLVLGELVLFCLV
-253 DHPPFFSKAVNC
+253 DHPPFFTKAVNS

-297 GVDDLWSVRKKD
+297 GVDDLWSVRKED
-309 SSEEIVAWAEKEWKK
+309 SSEEIVAWAEREWKK
-324 YNKRMKQKM
+324 YNNRTKQKI

-340 SQKTETDTAEA
+340 SQNETDIGEA

-375 FGTYFLLS
+375 FGIYFLLS

-422 FVLVLLACL
+422 FILVLLACL

-457 VYRKILIMSS
+457 VYRKILIMSN
-467 ASRKTVTVGEIVNL
+467 ASRKAVTVGEIVNL

-537 ITKRRSHFQE
+537 ITKKRSHFQE

-565 DIKVIKLYG
+565 DIKVIKLHG

-583 HAIRRQELQALK
+583 HAIREQELQALK

-663 AKVSLK
+663 AKISLK

-692 VPASIIIRNGTFC
+692 VQASIIVRNGTFC

-748 EKMDGFVTMKGT
+748 EKMDGCVTMKGT

-778 ILFGKKM
+778 ILFGKEM

-825 KQRVSLARAVYQ
+825 KQRISLARAVYQ

-881 ISVLHQVDN
+881 ISILHQVDN
-890 IVVLVNGMIAEIGS
+890 IVVLVDGMIAEIGS

-916 EFLQSHN
+916 EFLQSHS

-937 GIRDT
+937 DMGDT
-942 VTSRNN
+942 ITSRNN
-948 PSGDKLLSDNS
+948 LSEDKLFSDNS
-959 VKSPAMGR
+959 VKPPAIGR
-967 ETIPISQGCTTAEV
+967 KTIPVSQDCTTAEV

-993 RGRVNT
+993 QGRVKA
-999 SVYAAYLRAA
+999 SVYAAYLRTI
-1009 GLPLCAYIIL
+1009 GLPLCASIIL
-1019 LFTCQQV
+1019 LFTCQQG

-1031 GYWLSVWTED
+1031 GYWLSMWTED

-1063 IQAVVRFVSTAAVF
+1063 IQAVVRFVSTAAIF
-1077 LGGMSA
+1077 LGGVLA
-1083 SHKLFLQLLRNVARS
+1083 SHKLFVQLLRNVARS
-1098 PTVFFEETPIGNL
+1098 PAVFFEETPIGNL

-1148 VATPKAAIAIVPLT
+1148 VATPKAAMAIVPLT

-1168 QHFYVTT
+1168 QHFYVIT
-1175 SCQLRRLEA
+1175 SCQLRRMEA

-1195 ETFHGSS
+1195 ETFQGSS

-1214 TKSNSLVDENLRI
+1214 LKSNCLVDENLRI

-1237 LATNLEFLGNGVVLF
+1237 LATNLELLGNGIVLF
-1252 AALFAAIGRTHL
+1252 AALFAATGRTHL

-1308 TPKEAPWTLNNKLQ
+1308 TPKEAPWTLNDKLQ

-1387 GAILIDGQD
+1387 GAILIDGQN

-1455 EQLEYKC
+1455 EQLEYEC

-1540 NGQIAEFDT
+1540 DGQIAEFDT

-1569 V
+1569 A

>member
-1 MPGLYL
+1 
-7 RLLPPR
+7 
-13 PLPPLHPPAA
+13 
-23 PGRTLLSV
+23 
-31 PWLRA
+31 
-36 ARGSPPFSTRD
+36 
-47 AILRVPLNSETL
+47 
-59 SMALGRLCGSRDG
+59 
-72 SAGLWDWNQ
+72 DWNQ
-81 TWYTNSPRFTWCFEN
+81 TWYTNTPRFTSCFES
-96 TVLAWIPC
+96 TVIAWIPC

-115 SYLRHKN
+115 LYLRHKN

-133 IKMVLG
+133 TKMVLG
-139 FLLVIL
+139 FILVIL

-150 FFVMWEI
+150 FFVLWEI
-157 SQGIPRTP
+157 SQGIPRVP

-171 AVLGI
+171 AVVGI

-191 GIRSSGIMLI
+191 GIQSSGILLI
-201 YWLLTFLSALV
+201 YWLLSFMAAV
-212 IFSSKIQRGLE
+212 VMFSSKVQHALE
-223 RGFLEDFFHHVATYL
+223 GGFLEDHFRHITTYL
-238 YVSLVLGELVLFCLV
+238 YASLVLGELVLFCLV
-253 DHPPFFSKAVNC
+253 DHPPFFSEAVNNP
-265 SNQCPEASSSF
+265 NQCPEASSSF
-276 LSKITYWWFSGL
+276 LSKITYWWLSGL
-288 VWKGCRQSL
+288 VWKGCQQSL
-297 GVDDLWSVRKKD
+297 GVDDLWPVRKED
-309 SSEEIVAWAEKEWKK
+309 SSEEIVSWAEREWKK
-324 YNKRMKQKM
+324 SHSRSQQKM

-340 SQKTETDTAEA
+340 GQKSETSIAEA

-369 QAFWSM
+369 KAFWNM

-383 TLCLV
+383 TVCLV

-398 KILSLFL
+398 KLLSLFL

-422 FVLVLLACL
+422 FTMFLLACL

-444 VLGLRLKTAVTGL
+444 VLGLRLKTAVIGL
-457 VYRKILIMSS
+457 VYRKILVMSN
-467 ASRKTVTVGEIVNL
+467 ASRKAATVGEIVNL
-481 VSVDVQKL
+481 ISVDVQKL

-510 VFLWQLLGPSALA
+510 VFLWQLLGPSALT
-523 SIAVFLFLLPLNFM
+523 SIAVFLFLLPLNFV
-537 ITKRRSHFQE
+537 ITKRRSRFQE
-547 AQMKHKDER
+547 TQMKHKDER

-583 HAIRRQELQALK
+583 LGIRKQELQALK

-663 AKVSLK
+663 AKVSLN

-677 EELNPESSNRNTSDC
+677 EELNPESSSRNTADC
-692 VPASIIIRNGTFC
+692 VQASITIRNGTFC
-705 WSKDTSPCLR
+705 WSKETSPCLR

-736 KSSLLSALLGDL
+736 KSSLLSALLGEL
-748 EKMDGFVTMKGT
+748 EKTDGRMTMKGT
-760 AAYVPQQAWIQ
+760 TAYVPQQAWIQ

-778 ILFGKKM
+778 ILFGKEM
-785 DETWFNRVVDA
+785 DETWFSRVIDG

-811 SEIGEKGINISGGQ
+811 TEIGEKGINMSGGQ
-825 KQRVSLARAVYQ
+825 KQRVNLARAVYQ
-837 RSSIYLLDDPLSA
+837 KASIYLLDDPLSA

-858 IFEHVLGPNGLL
+858 IFEHVLGRNGLL
-870 KDKTRVLVTHM
+870 KDKTRVLVTHT
-881 ISVLHQVDN
+881 INILPQVDN
-890 IVVLVNGMIAEIGS
+890 IVFLVDGAISEIGS
-904 YQELSQRNGAFA
+904 YQELLQRNGAFA
-916 EFLQSHN
+916 EFLHSHI
-923 TAEEKACSGFPATG
+923 TAEEKTGAGFPG
-937 GIRDT
+937 
-942 VTSRNN
+942 N
-948 PSGDKLLSDNS
+948 PNELESFFL
-959 VKSPAMGR
+959 VKSSAMGR
-967 ETIPISQGCTTAEV
+967 ETIPVSQDCTTAAA
-981 TEGRLTRGEKTQ
+981 TKGRLTKGEKTQ
-993 RGRVNT
+993 HGRVNT
-999 SVYAAYLRAA
+999 SIYAAYLKAT
-1009 GLPLCAYIIL
+1009 GLPLCVYIIL
-1019 LFTCQQV
+1019 LFTCQQAV
-1026 LSFFR
+1026 SFSR
-1031 GYWLSVWTED
+1031 GYWLSTWTDD
-1041 PVHNGTQQYTELR
+1041 PVHNGTQQHTELR

-1063 IQAVVRFVSTAAVF
+1063 IQALGRFVSTAAVL
-1077 LGGMSA
+1077 LGGVLA

-1098 PTVFFEETPIGNL
+1098 PMVFFEQTPIGNL
-1111 LNRFSKEMDAID
+1111 LNRFCREMDAID
-1123 SIIPDKLK
+1123 SVIPDKLK

-1148 VATPKAAIAIVPLT
+1148 VATPRAAMAIVPLT
-1162 AFYAVF
+1162 VLYAAF
-1168 QHFYVTT
+1168 QHFYVIT
-1175 SCQLRRLEA
+1175 SCQLRRIEA

-1195 ETFHGSS
+1195 ETFQGSS

-1214 TKSNSLVDENLRI
+1214 LKSNFLVDENQRV

-1237 LATNLEFLGNGVVLF
+1237 LATNLEFLGNGIVFF
-1252 AALFAAIGRTHL
+1252 AALFAAMGRTYL

-1302 VSEYSR
+1302 VREYLR
-1308 TPKEAPWTLNNKLQ
+1308 TPKEAPWTLNGKLQ
-1322 GQVWLTEGRIEFRN
+1322 GQVWPTEGRIEFRN

-1350 HINLT
+1350 HVNLT
-1355 INGKEKIGITG
+1355 INGQEKIGITG
-1366 RTGAGKSTLAA
+1366 RTGAGKSTLAV

-1387 GAILIDGQD
+1387 GAILIDGLD

-1403 DLRMKITV
+1403 DLRTKITV

-1417 LFSGTLRMNLD
+1417 LFSGSLRMNLD
-1428 PLNQYTD
+1428 PLNRYTD

-1455 EQLEYKC
+1455 DQLEYKC

-1475 LVCLARALLQKAK
+1475 LVCLARALLRKAK
-1488 VLILDEATAAIDTET
+1488 ILILDEATAAVDLET
-1503 DLQIQSALR
+1503 DLQIQSTLR
-1512 TQFKESTVLTIAH
+1512 TQFKDSTVLTIAH
-1525 RINTIMDCDRILVLE
+1525 RINTVMDCDRILVLE
-1540 NGQIAEFDT
+1540 NGRIAEFDT
-1549 PKQLIAQKGLFYKL
+1549 LEHLIAQKGLFYRL

-1569 V
+1569 

>member
-1 MPGLYL
+1 
-7 RLLPPR
+7 
-13 PLPPLHPPAA
+13 
-23 PGRTLLSV
+23 
-31 PWLRA
+31 
-36 ARGSPPFSTRD
+36 
-47 AILRVPLNSETL
+47 EK
-59 SMALGRLCGSRDG
+59 
-72 SAGLWDWNQ
+72 
-81 TWYTNSPRFTWCFEN
+81 
-96 TVLAWIPC
+96 TVIAWIPC
-104 AYLWICFPFYY
+104 AYLWISFPFYY
-115 SYLRHKN
+115 MYLRYKSN
-122 KGYIRMSHIFK
+122 GYIRMSHIFK
-133 IKMVLG
+133 TKMVLG
-139 FLLVIL
+139 FLLVML

-150 FFVMWEI
+150 FFVLWEI

-191 GIRSSGIMLI
+191 GIQSSGILLI
-201 YWLLTFLSALV
+201 YWLLSFLSAV
-212 IFSSKIQRGLE
+212 VMFSSKIQHGLE
-223 RGFLEDFFHHVATYL
+223 RVN
-238 YVSLVLGELVLFCLV
+238 VCV
-253 DHPPFFSKAVNC
+253 FSR
-265 SNQCPEASSSF
+265 
-276 LSKITYWWFSGL
+276 L
-288 VWKGCRQSL
+288 VWKGYQRSL
-297 GVDDLWSVRKKD
+297 GVDDLWSVRKED
-309 SSEEIVAWAEKEWKK
+309 SSEEIVTWAEKEWKK
-324 YNKRMKQKM
+324 YHSRTKQNK

-340 SQKTETDTAEA
+340 GQKSETGTTEA

-361 HSQSGPLL
+361 HNQSRPLL
-369 QAFWSM
+369 KAFWSM
-375 FGTYFLLS
+375 FGTYFLLG

-422 FVLVLLACL
+422 FIMVLLACL

-444 VLGLRLKTAVTGL
+444 VLGLKLKTVVTGL
-457 VYRKILIMSS
+457 VYRKILIMSN
-467 ASRKTVTVGEIVNL
+467 ASRKAVTVGEIVNL
-481 VSVDVQKL
+481 ISVDVQKL

-510 VFLWQLLGPSALA
+510 VFLWQLLGPSALT
-523 SIAVFLFLLPLNFM
+523 SVAVFLFLLPLNFM
-537 ITKRRSHFQE
+537 ITKKRSHFQVHF
-547 AQMKHKDER
+547 MKHKDER

-583 HAIRRQELQALK
+583 LGIRKQELKALK
-595 RSQILFSASLA
+595 RSQILFSQMVCFFFAP
-606 SFHSSTFLIAFVM
+606 FQIAFVM

-629 HVLDAQKAF
+629 HILDAQKAF

-655 FSINAAVQ
+655 FSINAVVQVNCRICFFFFFFFWDVSILTFEFHKCSFSPYILVQ
-663 AKVSLK
+663 A
-669 RLAAFLNL
+669 
-677 EELNPESSNRNTSDC
+677 
-692 VPASIIIRNGTFC
+692 SITIRNGTFC
-705 WSKDTSPCLR
+705 WSKEMSPCLR
-715 RIDLTVPQGSLLAV
+715 RIDLTVPQGSLIAI

-736 KSSLLSALLGDL
+736 KSSLLSALLGEL
-748 EKMDGFVTMKGT
+748 EQMDGCVTMKGT

-778 ILFGKKM
+778 ILFGNEM
-785 DETWFNRVVDA
+785 DEAWFNSVVDA

-825 KQRVSLARAVYQ
+825 KQRVNLARAVYQ
-837 RSSIYLLDDPLSA
+837 KASIYLLDDPLSA

-870 KDKTRVLVTHM
+870 KNKTRVLVTHT
-881 ISVLHQVDN
+881 ISILHQVDN
-890 IVVLVNGMIAEIGS
+890 IVVLVDGMISEIGS
-904 YQELSQRNGAFA
+904 YQELLQRNGAFA
-916 EFLQSHN
+916 EFLHSHS
-923 TAEEKACSGFPATG
+923 TAEEKACSGFPG
-937 GIRDT
+937 
-942 VTSRNN
+942 NL
-948 PSGDKLLSDNS
+948 DKLELFYPDLSVICFLN
-959 VKSPAMGR
+959 
-967 ETIPISQGCTTAEV
+967 
-981 TEGRLTRGEKTQ
+981 
-993 RGRVNT
+993 VNT
-999 SVYAAYLRAA
+999 SIYAAYLKAT
-1009 GLPLCAYIIL
+1009 GIPLCVYIVL
-1019 LFTCQQV
+1019 LFMCQQA

-1031 GYWLSVWTED
+1031 GYWLSMWTND
-1041 PVHNGTQQYTELR
+1041 PVYNGTQQHTELR
-1054 VGVFGALGV
+1054 VGVFGALGI
-1063 IQAVVRFVSTAAVF
+1063 IQAICRFVSTAAVL
-1077 LGGMSA
+1077 LGGVIA
-1083 SHKLFLQLLRNVARS
+1083 SYKLFLQLLRNVGRS
-1098 PTVFFEETPIGNL
+1098 PMVFFEQTPIGNL

-1137 FNLLEIYLVII
+1137 FNLVEIYLVII
-1148 VATPKAAIAIVPLT
+1148 VATPKAAMAIVPLT
-1162 AFYAVF
+1162 VFYAVF
-1168 QHFYVTT
+1168 QHFYVIT
-1175 SCQLRRLEA
+1175 SCQLRCMEA

-1214 TKSNSLVDENLRI
+1214 LKSNFLVDENQRI
-1227 CFPGAVADRW
+1227 CFAGAVADRW
-1237 LATNLEFLGNGVVLF
+1237 LATNLEFLGNSIVLF
-1252 AALFAAIGRTHL
+1252 AALFATVGRKHL
-1264 SPGTAGFSIS
+1264 SPGTAGFSVS

-1302 VSEYSR
+1302 VKEYSR
-1308 TPKEAPWTLNNKLQ
+1308 TPKEAPWTLNVKLQ

-1350 HINLT
+1350 CINLT

-1366 RTGAGKSTLAA
+1366 RTGAGKSTLAL

-1403 DLRMKITV
+1403 DLRTKITV

-1447 KNFVADLP
+1447 KNFVADFP
-1455 EQLEYKC
+1455 DQLEYKC
-1462 TDQGEN
+1462 TDRGEN
-1468 LSTGQKQ
+1468 LSAGQKQ

-1488 VLILDEATAAIDTET
+1488 VLILDEATAAVDLET

-1512 TQFKESTVLTIAH
+1512 THFKESTVLTIAH
-1525 RINTIMDCDRILVLE
+1525 RINTIMDCDRILVLD
-1540 NGQIAEFDT
+1540 NGQISEFDT
-1549 PKQLIAQKGLFYKL
+1549 PEQLIAQKGLFYRL

-1569 V
+1569 A

>member
-1 MPGLYL
+1 
-7 RLLPPR
+7 
-13 PLPPLHPPAA
+13 
-23 PGRTLLSV
+23 
-31 PWLRA
+31 
-36 ARGSPPFSTRD
+36 
-47 AILRVPLNSETL
+47 
-59 SMALGRLCGSRDG
+59 
-72 SAGLWDWNQ
+72 DWNQ
-81 TWYTNSPRFTWCFEN
+81 TWYTNTPRFTRCFES
-96 TVLAWIPC
+96 TVIAWIPC
-104 AYLWICFPFYY
+104 VYLWICFPFYY
-115 SYLRHKN
+115 LYLRHKN

-133 IKMVLG
+133 TKMVLG
-139 FLLVIL
+139 FILVIL

-150 FFVMWEI
+150 FFMLWEI
-157 SQGIPRTP
+157 SRGIPRAP

-171 AVLGI
+171 AVVGI
-176 TMILAMFLTQAERMM
+176 TMILAMFLTQAERTM
-191 GIRSSGIMLI
+191 GIQSSGILLV
-201 YWLLTFLSALV
+201 YWLLSFMAAVVT
-212 IFSSKIQRGLE
+212 FSSKVQDALE
-223 RGFLEDFFHHVATYL
+223 RGFLEDHFYHVTTYL
-238 YVSLVLGELVLFCLV
+238 YASLVLGELVLFCLV
-253 DHPPFFSKAVNC
+253 DHPPFFSKAVNNP
-265 SNQCPEASSSF
+265 NQCPEASSSF

-288 VWKGCRQSL
+288 VWKGCQQSL
-297 GVDDLWSVRKKD
+297 GVDDLWPVRKED
-309 SSEEIVAWAEKEWKK
+309 SSEEIVAWAEREWKK
-324 YNKRMKQKM
+324 CQSRTQQKM

-340 SQKTETDTAEA
+340 SKKSEPDIAEA
-351 EETEVLLQSE
+351 EETQVLLQSE
-361 HSQSGPLL
+361 HSQSRPLL
-369 QAFWSM
+369 KVFWSM

-383 TLCLV
+383 TVCLV

-398 KILSLFL
+398 KLLSLFL

-422 FVLVLLACL
+422 FTMFLLACL

-457 VYRKILIMSS
+457 VYRKILVMSN
-467 ASRKTVTVGEIVNL
+467 ASRKAATVGEIVNL

-523 SIAVFLFLLPLNFM
+523 SIAVFLCLLPLNFV
-537 ITKRRSHFQE
+537 ITKKRSQFQE
-547 AQMKHKDER
+547 TQMKHKDER

-583 HAIRRQELQALK
+583 LGIRKQELHALK

-619 FAVYTLVDNT
+619 FAVYTLVDTT

-663 AKVSLK
+663 AKVSLN

-677 EELNPESSNRNTSDC
+677 EELNPESSSRSTSDC
-692 VPASIIIRNGTFC
+692 VQASITIRNGTFC
-705 WSKDTSPCLR
+705 WSKETSCLR
-715 RIDLTVPQGSLLAV
+715 RIDLTVLRGSLLAV

-736 KSSLLSALLGDL
+736 KSSLLSALLGEL
-748 EKMDGFVTMKGT
+748 EKTDGCVTMKGT
-760 AAYVPQQAWIQ
+760 VAYVPQQAWIQ

-778 ILFGKKM
+778 ILFGKEM
-785 DETWFNRVVDA
+785 DETWFNRVIDA

-801 DLESFPAGQK
+801 DLECFPAGRK

-825 KQRVSLARAVYQ
+825 KQRVNLARAVYQ
-837 RSSIYLLDDPLSA
+837 AASIYLLDDPLSA

-870 KDKTRVLVTHM
+870 KDKTRVLVTHTVN
-881 ISVLHQVDN
+881 ILPQVDN
-890 IVVLVNGMIAEIGS
+890 IVFLVDGTISEIGS
-904 YQELSQRNGAFA
+904 YQELLQRNGAFA
-916 EFLQSHN
+916 EFLHSHI
-923 TAEEKACSGFPATG
+923 TAEEKAGFPGNPNELESFFPGLSVNCFLNITLNVKEWGGGRGSAAVHIWEEGKENKTG
-937 GIRDT
+937 KASLIF
-942 VTSRNN
+942 V
-948 PSGDKLLSDNS
+948 LLRTFKADIQSHS
-959 VKSPAMGR
+959 IYV
-967 ETIPISQGCTTAEV
+967 
-981 TEGRLTRGEKTQ
+981 
-993 RGRVNT
+993 
-999 SVYAAYLRAA
+999 AYLKAT
-1009 GLPLCAYIIL
+1009 GLPLCVYIIL
-1019 LFTCQQV
+1019 LFTSQQAV
-1026 LSFFR
+1026 SFSR
-1031 GYWLSVWTED
+1031 GYWLSMWTDD
-1041 PVHNGTQQYTELR
+1041 PVHNGTQQHTELR

-1063 IQAVVRFVSTAAVF
+1063 IQALGRFASTAAVL
-1077 LGGMSA
+1077 LGGVLA
-1083 SHKLFLQLLRNVARS
+1083 SHKLFLQLLMNVARS
-1098 PTVFFEETPIGNL
+1098 PMVFFEQTPCGNL
-1111 LNRFSKEMDAID
+1111 LNQSFSREMDAID
-1123 SIIPDKLK
+1123 SVIPDKLK

-1148 VATPKAAIAIVPLT
+1148 VATPRAAMAIVPLT
-1162 AFYAVF
+1162 LLYAAI
-1168 QHFYVTT
+1168 QHFYVIT
-1175 SCQLRRLEA
+1175 SCQLRRIEA

-1195 ETFHGSS
+1195 ETFQGSS

-1214 TKSNSLVDENLRI
+1214 LKSNFLVDENQRI

-1237 LATNLEFLGNGVVLF
+1237 LATNLEFLGNGIVLF
-1252 AALFAAIGRTHL
+1252 AALFAAMGRTHL

-1302 VSEYSR
+1302 VREYLR
-1308 TPKEAPWTLNNKLQ
+1308 TPKEAPWTLNGKLQ
-1322 GQVWLTEGRIEFRN
+1322 DQVWLTEGRIEFRN

-1366 RTGAGKSTLAA
+1366 RTGAGKSTLAV
-1377 GLLRLVEAAE
+1377 GLLRLVEALE
-1387 GAILIDGQD
+1387 GMILIDGLN

-1403 DLRMKITV
+1403 DLRTKITV

-1417 LFSGTLRMNLD
+1417 LFSGSLRMNLD
-1428 PLNQYTD
+1428 PLNRYSD

-1447 KNFVADLP
+1447 KTFVADLP
-1455 EQLEYKC
+1455 DQLEYKC

-1475 LVCLARALLQKAK
+1475 LVCLARALLWKSK
-1488 VLILDEATAAIDTET
+1488 ILILDEATAAVDLET
-1503 DLQIQSALR
+1503 DLQIQSTLR
-1512 TQFKESTVLTIAH
+1512 THFKDSTVLTIAH

-1540 NGQIAEFDT
+1540 NGRIAEFDT
-1549 PKQLIAQKGLFYKL
+1549 LEHLIAQKGLFYRL

-1569 V
+1569 

>member
-1 MPGLYL
+1 NAAASS
-7 RLLPPR
+7 
-13 PLPPLHPPAA
+13 PA
-23 PGRTLLSV
+23 
-31 PWLRA
+31 
-36 ARGSPPFSTRD
+36 
-47 AILRVPLNSETL
+47 
-59 SMALGRLCGSRDG
+59 
-72 SAGLWDWNQ
+72 DWNQ

-115 SYLRHKN
+115 LYLRHKN

-145 CFSNV
+145 CFSAV
-150 FFVMWEI
+150 FFVLWEI

-176 TMILAMFLTQAERMM
+176 TMILAMFLIQAERMM
-191 GIRSSGIMLI
+191 GIQSSGIMLV
-201 YWLLTFLSALV
+201 YWLLTFLSAL
-212 IFSSKIQRGLE
+212 
-223 RGFLEDFFHHVATYL
+223 GFLEDFFHHVATYL
-238 YVSLVLGELVLFCLV
+238 YASLVLGELVLFCLV
-253 DHPPFFSKAVNC
+253 DHPPFFNKAVNS
-265 SNQCPEASSSF
+265 SNQCPEANSSF

-297 GVDDLWSVRKKD
+297 GVDDLWAVRKED
-309 SSEEIVAWAEKEWKK
+309 SSEEIVAWAERE
-324 YNKRMKQKM
+324 KM

-340 SQKTETDTAEA
+340 SQKIESDIAEA

-375 FGTYFLLS
+375 FGTYFLFS

-422 FVLVLLACL
+422 FILVLLACL
-431 QTLFEQRYMYMCL
+431 QTLFEKRYMYMCL

-457 VYRKILIMSS
+457 VYRKILIMSN
-467 ASRKTVTVGEIVNL
+467 ASRKAVTVGEIVNL

-537 ITKRRSHFQE
+537 ITKKRSHFQE

-574 WEKTFMEKV
+574 WEKAFMEKV

-692 VPASIIIRNGTFC
+692 VTEWGVS
-705 WSKDTSPCLR
+705 SLY
-715 RIDLTVPQGSLLAV
+715 RIDLTIPQGSLLAV

-748 EKMDGFVTMKGT
+748 EKMDGCVTMKGT

-778 ILFGKKM
+778 ILFGKEM

-801 DLESFPAGQK
+801 DLESFSAGQK

-825 KQRVSLARAVYQ
+825 KQRISLARAVYQ

-890 IVVLVNGMIAEIGS
+890 VVVLVDGMIAEIGS
-904 YQELSQRNGAFA
+904 YQELSRRNGAFA

-923 TAEEKACSGFPATG
+923 TAEEKACS
-937 GIRDT
+937 
-942 VTSRNN
+942 
-948 PSGDKLLSDNS
+948 
-959 VKSPAMGR
+959 VKSPAMR
-967 ETIPISQGCTTAEV
+967 RKTIPVSQDCTTAEV

-993 RGRVNT
+993 QGRVNA
-999 SVYAAYLRAA
+999 SVYAAYLRAI

-1019 LFTCQQV
+1019 LFTCQQGV
-1026 LSFFR
+1026 SFFR
-1031 GYWLSVWTED
+1031 GYWLSIWTED

-1063 IQAVVRFVSTAAVF
+1063 IQGLFVSTAAVF
-1077 LGGMSA
+1077 LGGVLA

-1098 PTVFFEETPIGNL
+1098 PAVFFEETPIGNL

-1148 VATPKAAIAIVPLT
+1148 VATPKAAMAIVPLT

-1168 QHFYVTT
+1168 QHFYVIT
-1175 SCQLRRLEA
+1175 SCQLRRMEA

-1195 ETFHGSS
+1195 ETFQGSS

-1214 TKSNSLVDENLRI
+1214 LKSNCLVDKNLRI

-1237 LATNLEFLGNGVVLF
+1237 LATNLEFLGNGIVLF

-1308 TPKEAPWTLNNKLQ
+1308 TPKEAPWTLNDKLQ

-1387 GAILIDGQD
+1387 GTILIDGQD

-1455 EQLEYKC
+1455 EQLEYQC

-1540 NGQIAEFDT
+1540 DGQIAEFDT

-1569 V
+1569 A

>member
-1 MPGLYL
+1 M
-7 RLLPPR
+7 
-13 PLPPLHPPAA
+13 AA
-23 PGRTLLSV
+23 GG
-31 PWLRA
+31 A
-36 ARGSPPFSTRD
+36 
-47 AILRVPLNSETL
+47 
-59 SMALGRLCGSRDG
+59 LCGSREG
-72 SAGLWDWNQ
+72 SAGLWNWNQ
-81 TWYTNSPRFTWCFEN
+81 TWYTNTPRFTWCFES
-96 TVLAWIPC
+96 TVVAWIPC

-115 SYLRHKN
+115 LYLRHKT

-133 IKMVLG
+133 TKMVLG
-139 FLLVIL
+139 FILVIL

-150 FFVMWEI
+150 FFVLWEI
-157 SQGIPRTP
+157 SQGIPRAP

-171 AVLGI
+171 AVVGI
-176 TMILAMFLTQAERMM
+176 TMILAVFLTQAERMM
-191 GIRSSGIMLI
+191 GIQSSGILLI
-201 YWLLTFLSALV
+201 YWLLSFIAAV
-212 IFSSKIQRGLE
+212 VMFSSKVQHALE
-223 RGFLEDFFHHVATYL
+223 TGFLEDHFRHVTTYL

-253 DHPPFFSKAVNC
+253 DHPPFFSKAVN
-265 SNQCPEASSSF
+265 SPNQCPEASTSF

-288 VWKGCRQSL
+288 VWKGRQQSL
-297 GVDDLWSVRKKD
+297 KVDDLWPVRKED
-309 SSEEIVAWAEKEWKK
+309 SSEEIVAWAEREWKK
-324 YNKRMKQKM
+324 CHSRTQQKM
-333 ESATFKK
+333 GSATFKK
-340 SQKTETDTAEA
+340 GQKSETGIAEA
-351 EETEVLLQSE
+351 EETEVLLPSE
-361 HSQSGPLL
+361 HSQSRPLL
-369 QAFWSM
+369 KAFWSM

-383 TLCLV
+383 TVCLV
-388 ICDVFLFSIP
+388 ICDVVLFSIP
-398 KILSLFL
+398 KLLSLFL

-422 FVLVLLACL
+422 FAMFLLACL

-457 VYRKILIMSS
+457 VYRKILVMSN
-467 ASRKTVTVGEIVNL
+467 ASRKAATVGEIVNL

-510 VFLWQLLGPSALA
+510 VFLWQLLGPSALT

-537 ITKRRSHFQE
+537 ITKKRSQFQE
-547 AQMKHKDER
+547 TQMKHKDER
-556 AKLTNAILS
+556 AKLISAILS

-583 HAIRRQELQALK
+583 LGIRKEELQALK

-629 HVLDAQKAF
+629 HILDAQKAF

-655 FSINAAVQ
+655 LSINAAVQ

-677 EELNPESSNRNTSDC
+677 EELNPESSSRNTSDC
-692 VPASIIIRNGTFC
+692 VQASITIRNGTFC
-705 WSKDTSPCLR
+705 WSKETSPCLR

-736 KSSLLSALLGDL
+736 KSSLLSALLGEL
-748 EKMDGFVTMKGT
+748 EKTDGCMIMKDT

-778 ILFGKKM
+778 ILFGKEM
-785 DETWFNRVVDA
+785 NETWFNRVIDA

-837 RSSIYLLDDPLSA
+837 KASIYLLDDPLSA

-870 KDKTRVLVTHM
+870 KDKQTRVLVTHT
-881 ISVLHQVDN
+881 INILPQVDN
-890 IVVLVNGMIAEIGS
+890 IVFLVDGTISEIGS
-904 YQELSQRNGAFA
+904 YQELLQRNGAFA
-916 EFLQSHN
+916 EFLHSHI
-923 TAEEKACSGFPATG
+923 TAEEQAGTGFPALG
-937 GIRDT
+937 DT
-942 VTSRNN
+942 KGTITSR
-948 PSGDKLLSDNS
+948 SGLSQEKLFSDNS
-959 VKSPAMGR
+959 VKSSAMGR
-967 ETIPISQGCTTAEV
+967 ETIPASPDSTTAAA
-981 TEGRLTRGEKTQ
+981 TKGRLMKGEKTQ
-993 RGRVNT
+993 HGRVNT
-999 SVYAAYLRAA
+999 SIYAAYLKAT
-1009 GLPLCAYIIL
+1009 GLPLCVYTIL
-1019 LFTCQQV
+1019 LFTCQQAV
-1026 LSFFR
+1026 SFSR
-1031 GYWLSVWTED
+1031 GYWLSMWTDD
-1041 PVHNGTQQYTELR
+1041 PVHNRTQQHTELR

-1063 IQAVVRFVSTAAVF
+1063 IQALGRFASTAAVL
-1077 LGGMSA
+1077 LGGVLA

-1098 PTVFFEETPIGNL
+1098 PMVFFEQTPIGNL
-1111 LNRFSKEMDAID
+1111 LNRFSREMDAID
-1123 SIIPDKLK
+1123 SVIPDKLK

-1148 VATPKAAIAIVPLT
+1148 VATPRAAMAIVPLT
-1162 AFYAVF
+1162 VLYAAF
-1168 QHFYVTT
+1168 QHFYVIT
-1175 SCQLRRLEA
+1175 SCQLRRIEA

-1195 ETFHGSS
+1195 ETFQGSS
-1202 VIRAYK
+1202 VIRAHK
-1208 DQERFI
+1208 AQERFI
-1214 TKSNSLVDENLRI
+1214 LKSNFLVDENQRI

-1237 LATNLEFLGNGVVLF
+1237 LATNLEFLSNGIVLF
-1252 AALFAAIGRTHL
+1252 AALFAAMGRTHL

-1302 VSEYSR
+1302 VREYLR
-1308 TPKEAPWTLNNKLQ
+1308 TPKEAPWTLNSKLQ

-1350 HINLT
+1350 HVNLT
-1355 INGKEKIGITG
+1355 IKGQEKIGITG
-1366 RTGAGKSTLAA
+1366 RTGAGKSTLAV

-1387 GAILIDGQD
+1387 GAILIDGLD

-1403 DLRMKITV
+1403 DLRTMITV

-1417 LFSGTLRMNLD
+1417 LFSGSLRMNLD

-1455 EQLEYKC
+1455 DQLEYKC

-1475 LVCLARALLQKAK
+1475 LVCLARALLRKAK
-1488 VLILDEATAAIDTET
+1488 ILILDEATAAVDLET
-1503 DLQIQSALR
+1503 DLQIQSTLR
-1512 TQFKESTVLTIAH
+1512 TQFKDSTVLTIAH
-1525 RINTIMDCDRILVLE
+1525 RINTVMDCDRILVLE
-1540 NGQIAEFDT
+1540 NGRIAEFDT
-1549 PKQLIAQKGLFYKL
+1549 LEHLIAQKGLFYRL

-1569 V
+1569 A

>member
-1 MPGLYL
+1 MG
-7 RLLPPR
+7 
-13 PLPPLHPPAA
+13 A
-23 PGRTLLSV
+23 T
-31 PWLRA
+31 W
-36 ARGSPPFSTRD
+36 
-47 AILRVPLNSETL
+47 
-59 SMALGRLCGSRDG
+59 LCGAREG
-72 SAGLWDWNQ
+72 PAGLWDWNQ
-81 TWYTNSPRFTWCFEN
+81 TWYTNTPRFTWCFEN
-96 TVLAWIPC
+96 TVIAWIPC

-115 SYLRHKN
+115 LYLRHKD
-122 KGYIRMSHIFK
+122 KGYIRMSCIFK
-133 IKMVLG
+133 TKMVLG

-150 FFVMWEI
+150 FFVLWEI

-165 AFFISP
+165 TFFISP

-191 GIRSSGIMLI
+191 GIQSSGIMLI
-201 YWLLTFLSALV
+201 YWLLSFLSAV
-212 IFSSKIQRGLE
+212 VMFSSKIQHGLE
-223 RGFLEDFFHHVATYL
+223 RGFLEDLFHHVVTYL
-238 YVSLVLGELVLFCLV
+238 YTSLMLGELVLFCLV
-253 DHPPFFSKAVNC
+253 DHPPFFSTAV
-265 SNQCPEASSSF
+265 SSPNQCPEASSTF

-288 VWKGCRQSL
+288 VWKGYRQPL
-297 GVDDLWSVRKKD
+297 GVDDLWAVRKED
-309 SSEEIVAWAEKEWKK
+309 SSAEIVAWAEREWKK
-324 YNKRMKQKM
+324 YHSRTKQKM

-340 SQKTETDTAEA
+340 SGTAEA

-361 HSQSGPLL
+361 HSQSRPLL

-388 ICDVFLFSIP
+388 ICDIFLFSIP

-422 FVLVLLACL
+422 FIMVLLACL

-457 VYRKILIMSS
+457 VYRKILIMSN
-467 ASRKTVTVGEIVNL
+467 ASRKAVTAGEIVNL

-510 VFLWQLLGPSALA
+510 VFLWQLLGPSALT
-523 SIAVFLFLLPLNFM
+523 SIVVFLFLLPLNFM
-537 ITKRRSHFQE
+537 ITKKRSHFQE

-574 WEKTFMEKV
+574 WEKAFMEK
-583 HAIRRQELQALK
+583 AYGIRTQELQALK

-606 SFHSSTFLIAFVM
+606 SFNSSTFLIAFVM

-629 HVLDAQKAF
+629 HILDAQKAF

-677 EELNPESSNRNTSDC
+677 EELNPESSNSNRNTSDC
-692 VPASIIIRNGTFC
+692 VQASITIRNGTFC
-705 WSKDTSPCLR
+705 WSKETSPCLR

-736 KSSLLSALLGDL
+736 KSSLLSALLGEL
-748 EKMDGFVTMKGT
+748 QKMDGCVTMKGT

-778 ILFGKKM
+778 ILFGNEM

-837 RSSIYLLDDPLSA
+837 KASVYLLDDPLSA
-850 VDAHVGQH
+850 LDAHVGQH

-870 KDKTRVLVTHM
+870 KDKTRILVTHT
-881 ISVLHQVDN
+881 INILHQVDN
-890 IVVLVNGMIAEIGS
+890 IVVLVDGMISEIGS
-904 YQELSQRNGAFA
+904 YQELLQRNGAFA
-916 EFLQSHN
+916 EFLHSHA
-923 TAEEKACSGFPATG
+923 TAEEKALPGFSALGDIG
-937 GIRDT
+937 GTI
-942 VTSRNN
+942 TSRNS
-948 PSGDKLLSDNS
+948 PSQDKLFSDNS
-959 VKSPAMGR
+959 VKSSALGR
-967 ETIPISQGCTTAEV
+967 KTIPASQDRTTAEA
-981 TEGRLTRGEKTQ
+981 TEGRLTRGETTKH
-993 RGRVNT
+993 GRVNT
-999 SVYAAYLRAA
+999 SIYAAYLRAM

-1019 LFTCQQV
+1019 LFTCQQAV
-1026 LSFFR
+1026 SFFR
-1031 GYWLSVWTED
+1031 GYWLSMWTDD
-1041 PVHNGTQQYTELR
+1041 PVQNGTQQHTALR

-1063 IQAVVRFVSTAAVF
+1063 IQALGRFVSTAAVL
-1077 LGGMSA
+1077 LGGVLA

-1098 PTVFFEETPIGNL
+1098 PMVFFEETPIGNL
-1111 LNRFSKEMDAID
+1111 LNRFSREMDAID

-1148 VATPKAAIAIVPLT
+1148 VATPKAAMAIVPLT
-1162 AFYAVF
+1162 VVYAVF

-1175 SCQLRRLEA
+1175 SCQLRRMEA

-1195 ETFHGSS
+1195 ETFQGSS

-1214 TKSNSLVDENLRI
+1214 LKSNFLMDENQRI

-1237 LATNLEFLGNGVVLF
+1237 LATNLEFLGNSIVLF

-1274 YALQITGVLNWMVRS
+1274 YALQITGVLNWLVRS

-1302 VSEYSR
+1302 VREYSR
-1308 TPKEAPWTLNNKLQ
+1308 TPKEAPWTLNDKLQ

-1366 RTGAGKSTLAA
+1366 RTGAGKSTLTA

-1387 GAILIDGQD
+1387 GEILIDGQD

-1403 DLRMKITV
+1403 DLRTNITV

-1428 PLNQYTD
+1428 PLNKYTD

-1455 EQLEYKC
+1455 DQLEYKC
-1462 TDQGEN
+1462 IDQGEN

-1475 LVCLARALLQKAK
+1475 LVCLARALLHKAK
-1488 VLILDEATAAIDTET
+1488 VLILDEATAAVDLET
-1503 DLQIQSALR
+1503 DLQIQSTLR
-1512 TQFKESTVLTIAH
+1512 TQFQESTVLTIAH
-1525 RINTIMDCDRILVLE
+1525 RLNTIMDCDRILVLE
-1540 NGQIAEFDT
+1540 DGRIAEFDT
-1549 PKQLIAQKGLFYKL
+1549 PEQLIAQKGLFYGL
-1563 MEESGL
+1563 LEESGL
-1569 V
+1569 A

>member
-1 MPGLYL
+1 M
-7 RLLPPR
+7 
-13 PLPPLHPPAA
+13 AA
-23 PGRTLLSV
+23 G
-31 PWLRA
+31 
-36 ARGSPPFSTRD
+36 G
-47 AILRVPLNSETL
+47 
-59 SMALGRLCGSRDG
+59 GLCGSREG

-81 TWYTNSPRFTWCFEN
+81 TWYTNTPRFTWCFET
-96 TVLAWIPC
+96 TVIAWIPC

-115 SYLRHKN
+115 LYLRHKN
-122 KGYIRMSHIFK
+122 KGYIRMSHVFK
-133 IKMVLG
+133 AKMVLG
-139 FLLVIL
+139 CILVML

-150 FFVMWEI
+150 FFVLWEV
-157 SQGIPRTP
+157 SQGIPRAP
-165 AFFISP
+165 AFFIGP
-171 AVLGI
+171 AVVGI
-176 TMILAMFLTQAERMM
+176 TMILAMFLTQVERMM
-191 GIRSSGIMLI
+191 GIQSSGVLLI
-201 YWLLTFLSALV
+201 YWLLSFMTAV
-212 IFSSKIQRGLE
+212 VMFSSKVQHALE
-223 RGFLEDFFHHVATYL
+223 RGFLEDHFHHITTYL
-238 YVSLVLGELVLFCLV
+238 YASLVLGELVLFCLV
-253 DHPPFFSKAVNC
+253 DHPPFFSKAIN
-265 SNQCPEASSSF
+265 NPNECPEASSSF

-288 VWKGCRQSL
+288 IRKGYQQSL
-297 GVDDLWSVRKKD
+297 GVDDLWPVRKED
-309 SSEEIVAWAEKEWKK
+309 SSEEIVAWAEREWKK
-324 YNKRMKQKM
+324 CHSRTQQKR
-333 ESATFKK
+333 ESAIFKK
-340 SQKTETDTAEA
+340 GQKSETGIAEA

-361 HSQSGPLL
+361 RSQSGPLL
-369 QAFWSM
+369 RAFWSM

-383 TLCLV
+383 TVCLV

-398 KILSLFL
+398 KLLSLFL

-422 FVLVLLACL
+422 FTMFLLACL

-457 VYRKILIMSS
+457 VYRKILVMSN
-467 ASRKTVTVGEIVNL
+467 ASRKAATVGEIVNL

-510 VFLWQLLGPSALA
+510 VFLWQLLGPSALT

-537 ITKRRSHFQE
+537 ITKKRSQFQE
-547 AQMKHKDER
+547 TQMKHKDER

-583 HAIRRQELQALK
+583 FGIRKQELQALK
-595 RSQILFSASLA
+595 RSQILFAASLA

-663 AKVSLK
+663 AKVSLN

-677 EELNPESSNRNTSDC
+677 EELNPESSSRNTSDC
-692 VPASIIIRNGTFC
+692 VQASITIRNGTFC
-705 WSKDTSPCLR
+705 WSKETSPCLR
-715 RIDLTVPQGSLLAV
+715 SINLMVPQGSLLAV

-736 KSSLLSALLGDL
+736 KSSLLSALLGEL
-748 EKMDGFVTMKGT
+748 EKTDGCVTMKDT
-760 AAYVPQQAWIQ
+760 AAYVPQQPWIQ

-778 ILFGKKM
+778 ILFGKEI
-785 DETWFNRVVDA
+785 DETWFNRVIDA

-825 KQRVSLARAVYQ
+825 KQRVNLARAVYQ
-837 RSSIYLLDDPLSA
+837 NASIYLLDDPLSA

-870 KDKTRVLVTHM
+870 KDKTRVLVTHT
-881 ISVLHQVDN
+881 INILPQVDN
-890 IVVLVNGMIAEIGS
+890 IVFLVDGMISEVGS
-904 YQELSQRNGAFA
+904 YQELLQRNGAFA
-916 EFLQSHN
+916 EFLRSHF
-923 TAEEKACSGFPATG
+923 TPEEKAGASFPA
-937 GIRDT
+937 
-942 VTSRNN
+942 
-948 PSGDKLLSDNS
+948 L
-959 VKSPAMGR
+959 GR
-967 ETIPISQGCTTAEV
+967 FA
-981 TEGRLTRGEKTQ
+981 
-993 RGRVNT
+993 
-999 SVYAAYLRAA
+999 
-1009 GLPLCAYIIL
+1009 
-1019 LFTCQQV
+1019 
-1026 LSFFR
+1026 
-1031 GYWLSVWTED
+1031 
-1041 PVHNGTQQYTELR
+1041 
-1054 VGVFGALGV
+1054 
-1063 IQAVVRFVSTAAVF
+1063 STAAVL
-1077 LGGMSA
+1077 LGGVLA

-1098 PTVFFEETPIGNL
+1098 PMVFFEQTPIGNL
-1111 LNRFSKEMDAID
+1111 LNRFSREMDAID
-1123 SIIPDKLK
+1123 SVIPDKLK

-1148 VATPKAAIAIVPLT
+1148 VATPRAAMAIVPLT
-1162 AFYAVF
+1162 VLYAVF
-1168 QHFYVTT
+1168 QHFYVIT
-1175 SCQLRRLEA
+1175 SCQLRRTEA

-1195 ETFHGSS
+1195 ETFQGSS

-1214 TKSNSLVDENLRI
+1214 LKSNFLVDENQRI

-1237 LATNLEFLGNGVVLF
+1237 LATNLEFLGNGIVLF
-1252 AALFAAIGRTHL
+1252 AALFAAMGRTHL

-1274 YALQITGVLNWMVRS
+1274 CALQITGVLNWMVRS

-1302 VSEYSR
+1302 VREYLR
-1308 TPKEAPWTLNNKLQ
+1308 TPKEAPWTLNGKLQ
-1322 GQVWLTEGRIEFRN
+1322 GHVWLTEGRIEFRN

-1350 HINLT
+1350 QVNLT
-1355 INGKEKIGITG
+1355 INGQEKIGITG
-1366 RTGAGKSTLAA
+1366 RTGAGKSTLAV

-1387 GAILIDGQD
+1387 GAILIDGLN

-1403 DLRMKITV
+1403 DLRTKITV

-1417 LFSGTLRMNLD
+1417 LFSGSLRMNLD
-1428 PLNQYTD
+1428 PLNQYSD

-1455 EQLEYKC
+1455 DQLEYKC

-1475 LVCLARALLQKAK
+1475 LVCLARALLRKAK
-1488 VLILDEATAAIDTET
+1488 ILILDEATAAVDFET
-1503 DLQIQSALR
+1503 DLQIQSTLR
-1512 TQFKESTVLTIAH
+1512 THFKGSTVLTIAH

-1549 PKQLIAQKGLFYKL
+1549 VEHLIAQKGLFYRL

-1569 V
+1569 A